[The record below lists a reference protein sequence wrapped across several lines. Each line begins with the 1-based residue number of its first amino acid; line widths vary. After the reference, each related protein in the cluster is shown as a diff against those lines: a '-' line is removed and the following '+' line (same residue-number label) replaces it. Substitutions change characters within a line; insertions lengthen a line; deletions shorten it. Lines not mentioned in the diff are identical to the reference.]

1 MSNVKDNRKWVYDTF
16 TNKGYNLGDYT
27 TFESNIN
34 KPETQ
39 DWLFEKAKEEGINLG
54 SINQFRDAMFQQE
67 PETKERILNNIPDY
81 FQSKGTNLSTLPLPH
96 NTMSAEKPADIPG
109 RIVQDEQQR
118 IQLAERSANDPYM
131 KQQELEHVFKPK
143 NQEQID
149 SVRQLINS
157 ARQQRVK
164 ERQQRVKSAGG
175 GGIFS
180 TMSQAYLSGEQND
193 ADKQLEYASTLI
205 EQAQNI
211 TNEAKKKGNTNFFS
225 GFARGFKD
233 APLDGWSMG
242 LQDLKNYSAAKK
254 VMDKVD
260 RGEELSPS
268 EDALMQA
275 LVTNAA
281 TQMYYSG
288 DLGRGY
294 KAGEVTAESLPFML
308 DMIAGMGTI
317 QSVTKP
323 ASKALVK
330 YATEKAAKMG
340 LGRATTGL
348 AKGAARTAAG
358 LGDVAAHTATFGGA
372 RVAADYQRRGLGD
385 VQVSPEQDGTVSYA
399 GRDNVQT
406 GAEAIGKSVVSTAA
420 ETGSELLGE
429 YFAPMLGWVGKV
441 TGANRLGKII
451 PSSVGKAYSSIINSN
466 GFKQVQEIARRAK
479 IADPIGEYG
488 EEVVNNLV
496 STAIGDMTPEQLV
509 DIDNN
514 IDTFLGV
521 APMSALFG
529 AAGTG
534 GYLREKYRNYRNMRE
549 FENQMRDTMGEDWS
563 GVREALQDADIE
575 TARGMVKEVLSSNM
589 QPDIKKKAINY
600 ISSVLQEQTLQEAD
614 KQIAPEEMIQNK
626 RFIISNLN
634 EARNNIGIGEEE
646 LNSAVSILNQEGESA
661 LSELYD
667 AETVQKIVEYKN
679 AYDDY
684 LNYTYWVQNQAYD
697 ARKEAES
704 QVERMTNATTGTVIR
719 VKSGLSQNPVNILR
733 GNIVFDAEGNVD
745 KDSSDNTIYYLSEDG
760 NVKMAPISMFE
771 SLVDDTPA
779 EELAYQAGED
789 AEQEFIQ
796 NEEAQIMQPEQSVQ
810 PIELGTTFQKDG
822 VTYVVSQKSPDGYV
836 VSALDEEGNPVQ
848 SKLLTEEQIRTA
860 MTPAIQEEQ
869 TSQEQFVQSED
880 VTQPEPQQVQ
890 NEPHTAISRIPVNE
904 NGEHDFESAP
914 YQDTSSALIEIS
926 ENVDDAKD
934 TATQMI
940 NHYQEELKKADK
952 AKTTGNTIQEIVRL
966 KQQKKANI
974 QSINDKIAYW
984 NSVANDIES
993 KRPGGIIE
1001 QAKEESDANQQRLSE
1016 MTAEQQQTAQ
1026 QEVQKKIDS
1035 GAYERKEPRKRAR
1048 YVNEDNEMGTA
1059 NTPMEHVLR
1068 EIATGRVTFNWNDSG
1083 ETQGLGSHL
1092 GLASSPEE
1100 RRRMIWALSSDG
1112 MTPEAAA
1119 EQIHADMPENLQGMV
1134 TDQDVF
1140 NMILDAFHQ
1149 NGTPSKMWEA
1159 AKSMHGTDIEESAPG
1174 YEDYMERQALE
1185 WEASYNNMTVE
1196 EWISYC
1202 DYIEEELDNMYS
1214 SVSDEDLNAIFEKFY
1229 QQIEFENESRRNETE
1244 SAGSTEG
1251 QTDGEQG
1258 DELLPEGRGNNEGAD
1273 TTVNEQPEP
1282 ANQADGESG
1291 GVVPEPGSE
1300 VTREKETYDGALNNG
1315 NDSVSSQ
1322 NNLNGREHEQG
1333 EVAGV
1338 SGESGSLDGKNEAE
1352 AYLRRAGDRTTAED
1366 GQSRWTRNTLLR
1378 DVVQRNKGHQT
1389 WIDDI
1394 QSIINGERI
1403 GLGGE
1408 NDVYLSRDGKSV
1420 VKINDFS
1427 YLPENS
1433 TNFDSFMNR
1442 VDAHNELFPHDAI
1455 TILGFTLNSDGKV
1468 SVVLSQPYISNAR
1481 EATQEEIDNFL
1492 EEMGF
1497 YTDMSGNWTDGTY
1510 EIADT
1515 KPNNVLVDED
1525 GNLHFIDVIPYDSR
1539 KPGKMLEIPA
1549 KRNAF
1554 VAPDIKKGEDV
1565 LDYIH
1570 RVAKAKEIHDAERE
1584 TDTNPTEAQKEAGNY
1599 KKGHVKVDGF
1609 DITIENPKGS
1619 VRSGK
1624 DADGKEWSVTM
1635 KNDYGYIRGTE
1646 GVDGDHIDVFL
1657 SDNPESGDVFVIDQV
1672 NPDGTFDEHKVMY
1685 GFKSALSAK
1694 RAYMANYS
1702 KDWTGLGSI
1711 TRVSK
1716 EEFKKWVNS
1725 SRRKTKPFA
1734 EYKDVKGETQ
1744 KEEDGIRPDE
1754 GVLDYA
1760 KRVAEREQKKEYG
1773 SQNKVVSTERYEEL
1787 RKRLRSKLNNLN
1799 AGYDPELLQIGAEMA
1814 AYHVEAGARK
1824 FVDFAKRMIS
1834 DMGDNV
1840 RPYLKLFYNAVR
1852 DFPGME
1858 SYEIE
1863 MTPYEEVRSTDINN
1877 IKLEEDEQTE
1887 TDKETVTG
1895 ETETFASQAESR
1907 IEEAGTEEEVDEVVE
1922 QIEDKIDEVNSQLS
1936 ELDYLDSLNSGM
1948 RVVLKDGRN
1957 VLLSVVMHSGEQ
1969 VSATQFSKPHVSS
1982 MYASYKGELI
1992 NIMPEDVDLDAT
2004 IRYNT
2009 PKSSEELAGD
2019 SSEYQDRSSQEIEAV
2034 KQIGTIIRERA
2045 LSSVEGNE
2053 VTPLSM
2059 KDVKKILEGYST
2071 LSDMSSTDM
2080 QELVEL
2086 AMTNETRNV
2095 ALKYINSG
2103 KQKFGYDLI
2112 ISMYNVQP
2120 LLNARDST
2128 RFERQQYSTPT
2139 PFGYVMGQ
2147 FVQSGKTIES
2157 VLEPSAGNG
2166 ALTITFPSAIVHVN
2180 DIDERRLE
2188 NLRTL
2193 GYGKVTNQDALV
2205 PFSGEVDAVLTNPP
2219 FGSTTARE
2227 FDEGQIKIS
2236 SLEGLMAINALESM
2250 KDNGRAAIVIG
2261 GNTSYR
2267 DNGAMQSKDMR
2278 LFAYLYSHYNVVDVI
2293 NLNGDMYKRN
2303 GTKYDV
2309 RIILI
2314 NGRKKGPFKLIAPP
2328 VKSKS
2333 RAEQVNSFEEL
2344 YNRIQNDIRS
2354 LQQMGNLFDGT
2365 EGETRTTDKKGSG
2378 TDNNVSDRTKSG
2390 GRRESVQ
2397 ADKGVR
2403 ADNDMGSTENAS
2415 VSKQRK
2421 PEGRKA
2427 ENTSGILDN
2436 GNRSDAGSINTVQ
2449 EQGRTDNGTDSG
2461 RISTNESVRTDSGDN
2476 TGRTRLS
2483 VNLTDEKVPYPNRSQ
2498 SGTLMSVVP
2507 ANQAQVLADSLA
2519 NIGDVDQFLVDQLGY
2534 SSKDELFSYLAAEQ
2548 IDSVSLAIN
2557 QMNKGN
2563 GFIIGDMTGVGKGR
2577 QGAALIRYAV
2587 RKGYNPIYFT
2597 QKPALFS
2604 DNYRDLADIGS
2615 GDLRPFIIASD
2626 PKNAAITDA
2635 SGNVVHKLPTDK
2647 EKKRVFDYIMK
2658 NGKLP
2663 EEYDYVITTY
2673 SQINNGTKE
2682 YEPKEDGIAEKDKS
2696 YKKKSPSAADKSGQ
2710 ERRDVIQALSKGNI
2724 MILDESHTAGGSGGG
2739 SMYMQYIMPEV
2750 KGVTFLSATFAKR
2763 ADNMPIYAMKT
2774 DLSKSGISPQ
2784 DMIEAISQGGV
2795 TLQEIMS
2802 KQLVQSGQM
2811 IRRERSFQ
2819 GVTIDWMQVSEEEDA
2834 VQRKQ
2839 FDEVS
2844 SIFSDIRAFQK
2855 DYITPIV
2862 QGISEELSEEGGYSN
2877 LQQGTSELG
2886 VTNTPFASKM
2896 YNLVNQLLFSLKAD
2910 AVANRVIEN
2919 LKNGFKPVISF
2930 TNTMEGFLDEAP
2942 KDTPM
2947 DNVPNF
2953 SATLMRALDGVMRY
2967 TETNLKGEKVNKFFT
2982 VNDISEAG
2990 QNRYY
2995 EIKSKIEH
3003 LSADLP
3009 ISPMD
3014 AIKIKIQNAGYKVGE
3029 ITGRTLEMVQDENGK
3044 YIIQNRKDRDKK
3056 SAARDFNNGQLDVLM
3071 VNKSGST
3078 GISLHASPKFEDQ
3091 RQRVM
3096 VFAQFQ
3102 SDINDEVQMRGRI
3115 DRTGQKFRGKY
3126 EYIMSSIPAEQRL
3139 QMMFKAKLKSL
3150 DANTTSSQKSKFNEM
3165 EVVDYLNK
3173 YGDEVTWQYMIEHP
3187 ELSEKL
3193 GDPLNMLSESGEESN
3208 TDDASGAKKEG
3219 CAAKIARYLPFLPVK
3234 EQEEVFK
3241 EITDSYSVK
3250 IQLLNDAG
3258 ENDLEITTM
3267 PLKAKTISKKIWKP
3281 GTEPNSGNAFADN
3294 TYLEEVEVDVLKKP
3308 MKAEEIR
3315 STVKRMTSGENF
3327 DDWKEKKIKE
3337 MNSLYDEKIESLKKR
3352 LSQSAEE
3359 RAEKAK
3365 KNYIAKSKEA
3375 RENGKN
3381 EFTDEEIEKM
3391 SDVVVEDIMKKANE
3405 SFIKQRNVIQE
3416 RRDNIL
3422 KQVNSFTPM
3431 KPLVIPFNLDEAMAT
3446 IAPSRGMFLGFK
3458 FSKDYS
3464 PSSSTAVFATLD
3476 GRRKVEIPLNQGKAF
3491 DSIRMN
3497 TMMQP
3502 TFLKDL
3508 NVDSWDSHVPTQ
3520 TRKKSYV
3527 VTGNLLQA
3535 LVDTK
3540 KSVNVK
3546 GYLVSYSTIEGD
3558 TKQGI
3563 LLSDSFKP
3571 ENLTT
3576 SAPISSRLIQIQ
3588 QGETV
3593 VSEDKRVVVERNT
3606 GWRTGYA
3613 LKVPRSKKQG
3623 GEFFEDNKLRSLAD
3637 NKEFTTRGNYM
3648 VADISSDNLPEALD
3662 RLSKMGV
3669 TVSKKAKLE
3678 NASDVR
3684 FREEDAPRSIVDP
3697 FIQELMM
3704 RFQGEDISRYPYVD
3718 VRKDQNADY
3727 EVYWGYSEP
3736 LYKGKNVENS
3746 EEVPELIKDIIRDND
3761 SEIDKRD
3768 IIDNLNSYIEFN
3780 EGFEEAEEGQKVLDW
3795 FKENMNDFKMSDKVN
3810 VITERGELPDN
3821 LYREVSSVKSD
3832 IDYNENEAYSSAE
3845 KLNVPLQVVTS
3856 TEQISDPSVKSAIER
3871 GRKIKGWF
3879 SVSEGKVYV
3888 YLPNASGIED
3898 VKQTIL
3904 HEGVA
3909 HYGLRKLVGDERMD
3923 DFLDE
3928 VFRNVSKETRNKI
3941 VGTLP
3946 KYGYDSRVATEEYLA
3961 RMAESGVDVSTWER
3975 IKQAFKNLLRRIGI
3989 NIQINDN
3996 ELKYILWRSRQ
4007 NLDKNRPI
4015 DLAIDVAMQY
4025 NMGVGNYFREGESDG
4040 SREEY
4045 ENSLQGWK
4053 YKAREAYQDSMLALK
4068 NLQEVIANVSGKP
4081 IKSFE
4086 DAYKAENQLS
4096 SKNTAEA
4103 EEYYEK
4109 FFKPMLEA
4117 EGKMMKNYG
4126 LSHKEIERYMML
4138 AHGIERNVEMTFREM
4153 LNEIINTNPNDAQ
4166 QFADDFIMERDRLR
4180 NMYSGYEYLKALSD
4194 YIGEVGDFSATEAIL
4209 TSIDNEEHTD
4219 FQNDALEYVKDFE
4232 SKYDTSVLWDK
4243 TNRATKE
4250 TLKKTYESGMMDKDH
4265 FANVSKMFMYY
4276 VPLRGW
4282 NEKTAEDVYE
4292 YINSERSPLNSV
4304 LKSMKGRKSV
4314 PDEVMA
4320 TIGNMAESAI
4330 LQGNKNL
4337 MKQSFMNMVMNHPTD
4352 VATMRKAWYVYDQ
4365 AKDEWTISMPE
4376 IQDNDTPE
4384 VISQKISDHE
4394 EKMKNLKEKGL
4405 ATQKSS
4411 GLNID
4416 YRILKNNISQHAVV
4430 VKNGGKDYI
4439 IYVNGNPRAAQ
4450 AVNGLTN
4457 PDVEKNPIFNSISR
4471 ANRWLAANFTTRN
4484 PAFVMSN
4491 LARDMIFSMSAIGV
4505 KEDAK
4510 YSAKFRKNLFVA
4522 IPTVFDCIRGKCKNS
4537 QSDMYFKEF
4546 VKNGGETGYMHLNDV
4561 DKYKKK
4567 VKKELSKITGERGS
4581 AKAALDY
4588 TLERL
4593 EDFNRWAEDV
4603 SRFAVYMTSRQMGR
4617 SIVDSVND
4625 AKEVTVNFNKKG
4637 AGYKTGGFFGI
4648 TAGIM
4653 RNLYLFFNASAQSL
4667 SNFNRLRVKN
4677 PVRFY
4682 STLGGFIA
4690 AGVIMPVINDFLY
4703 NVLGGGDDNPYNDLP
4718 EWVRRNNLCIY
4729 AGNGQFVTI
4738 PLPIELRAF
4747 YGLGD
4752 YAYQLSTGRE
4762 KPTPTGIAKGTVS
4775 QLADLLPL
4783 NPTGNEGLKTFM
4795 PDALSPIF
4803 ETYVW
4808 NEDFT
4813 GKPIAKLTPFNE
4825 RDPEWKRVYKGTSG
4839 WLVDA
4844 SKFFN
4849 DLTNGGGPG
4858 SDFRKGF
4865 IDFNP
4870 AKVENLLESYFGGM
4884 AKFLNQSGKTIY
4896 YGAKSMAEGEM
4907 DENLVARNVP
4917 IVNRFYNKVDD
4928 RNAFSGINTEY
4939 FNLRDEM
4946 EQFKYELNGVK
4957 KNYRNNPEEYRQIV
4971 NSDMFRKYMRYKP
4984 YQDRLDRLYKMA
4996 KELEGQDRKQV
5007 EDMIV
5012 EIRREL
5018 VNSLK

>member
-1 MSNVKDNRKWVYDTF
+1 MSADTRKKIYDILKNKTGFMDSYEDFDNDITTSEDARKKVYEVLRDKTGFNDTYENF
-16 TNKGYNLGDYT
+16 VSGISGEVQR
-27 TFESNIN
+27 ESAI
-34 KPETQ
+34 PP
-39 DWLFEKAKEEGINLG
+39 AKEESGNVVTTVQ
-54 SINQFRDAMFQQE
+54 SPSYPQRA
-67 PETKERILNNIPDY
+67 ETKERILNNIPDY
-81 FQSKGTNLSTLPLPH
+81 FRSRGNDLSTLPLPQ
-96 NTMSAEKPADIPG
+96 NTMSEEKPADIPG

-118 IQLAERSANDPYM
+118 IQLAERAANDPYM

-157 ARQQRVK
+157 ARQQRVE

-180 TMSQAYLSGEQND
+180 TMSQAYLAGEQND

-233 APLDGWSMG
+233 APLDGWAMG

-294 KAGEVTAESLPFML
+294 KAGGAIAESLPFML

-317 QSVTKP
+317 QAVTKP

-372 RVAADYQRRGLGD
+372 RVAADYQKRGLGD

-399 GRDNVQT
+399 GRENVQT

-429 YFAPMLGWVGKV
+429 YFAPMLGWVGNV

-451 PSSVGKAYSSIINSN
+451 PASVGKAYSSIINSN

-488 EEVVNNLV
+488 EEVVNDLV

-509 DIDNN
+509 DLDNN

-589 QPDIKKKAINY
+589 KPDIKKKAINY

-667 AETVQKIVEYKN
+667 AETVQNIVEYKN

-704 QVERMTNATTGTVIR
+704 QVERMTNATTGTVMR

-760 NVKMAPISMFE
+760 KVKMAPISMFE

-869 TSQEQFVQSED
+869 TSQEQVVQNED
-880 VTQPEPQQVQ
+880 VTQPEQQQAQTEPQ
-890 NEPHTAISRIPVNE
+890 TAISRIPVNE

-1016 MTAEQQQTAQ
+1016 MTAEQQKAAQ

-1035 GAYERKEPRKRAR
+1035 GAYERKEPRKRVR
-1048 YVNEDNEMGTA
+1048 YVNEDNDMGTA

-1068 EIATGRVTFNWNDSG
+1068 EIATGRVTFKWNDSG

-1119 EQIHADMPENLQGMV
+1119 EQIHADMPETLQGMV

-1140 NMILDAFHQ
+1140 NMILESFQ
-1149 NGTPSKMWEA
+1149 QYGTPSKMWEA

-1174 YEDYMERQALE
+1174 YEDYMEQQALE
-1185 WEASYNNMTVE
+1185 WEASQNNMTVE
-1196 EWISYC
+1196 EWISYV
-1202 DYIEEELDNMYS
+1202 DYVEEELDNMYS
-1214 SVSDEDLNAIFEKFY
+1214 SVSDEDLNAIFEKFNE
-1229 QQIEFENESRRNETE
+1229 QIISENESRGNETE
-1244 SAGSTEG
+1244 GAGSTEG

-1273 TTVNEQPEP
+1273 TTVNEQQEQ
-1282 ANQADGESG
+1282 ANQTDGESS
-1291 GVVPEPGSE
+1291 GVVPESE
-1300 VTREKETYDGALNNG
+1300 VGNGSTSDVERKETEQKQEGYNVEKRYHKKEGKEIYAVNFTKRME
-1315 NDSVSSQ
+1315 
-1322 NNLNGREHEQG
+1322 RE
-1333 EVAGV
+1333 
-1338 SGESGSLDGKNEAE
+1338 DF
-1352 AYLRRAGDRTTAED
+1352 
-1366 GQSRWTRNTLLR
+1366 
-1378 DVVQRNKGHQT
+1378 
-1389 WIDDI
+1389 
-1394 QSIINGERI
+1394 
-1403 GLGGE
+1403 
-1408 NDVYLSRDGKSV
+1408 LS
-1420 VKINDFS
+1420 
-1427 YLPENS
+1427 
-1433 TNFDSFMNR
+1433 
-1442 VDAHNELFPHDAI
+1442 
-1455 TILGFTLNSDGKV
+1455 
-1468 SVVLSQPYISNAR
+1468 
-1481 EATQEEIDNFL
+1481 
-1492 EEMGF
+1492 
-1497 YTDMSGNWTDGTY
+1497 
-1510 EIADT
+1510 
-1515 KPNNVLVDED
+1515 
-1525 GNLHFIDVIPYDSR
+1525 
-1539 KPGKMLEIPA
+1539 A
-1549 KRNAF
+1549 K
-1554 VAPDIKKGEDV
+1554 K
-1565 LDYIH
+1565 
-1570 RVAKAKEIHDAERE
+1570 KAKEAGGYYSSFGKGGFIFNTEDEAVNFANSIVSENKTDFQSSIE
-1584 TDTNPTEAQKEAGNY
+1584 TARQEVEQNPTEAQKEAGNY
-1599 KKGHVKVDGF
+1599 RKGHITIDGYN
-1609 DITIENPKGS
+1609 ITIENPKGS
-1619 VRSGK
+1619 ERSGTDK
-1624 DADGKEWSVTM
+1624 DGNKWSVTM
-1635 KNDYGYIRGTE
+1635 NNDYGYIRGTE

-1685 GFKSALSAK
+1685 GFKSALAAK

-1702 KDWTGLGSI
+1702 KDWTGLGNI

-1734 EYKDVKGETQ
+1734 EYKDVKGEAQ

-1858 SYEIE
+1858 SYESE

-1895 ETETFASQAESR
+1895 EAETFASQAESR

-1922 QIEDKIDEVNSQLS
+1922 QIEDKIDEVNNQLS

-1992 NIMPEDVDLDAT
+1992 NIIPEDVDLDAT

-2019 SSEYQDRSSQEIEAV
+2019 SSEYQDRASQEIEAV

-2071 LSDMSSTDM
+2071 LSDMSATDM

-2112 ISMYNVQP
+2112 LAMYNVQP

-2139 PFGYVMGQ
+2139 PFGYIMGQ

-2328 VKSKS
+2328 VKSKA

-2421 PEGRKA
+2421 PEGRKTEDA
-2427 ENTSGILDN
+2427 SGIMDN
-2436 GNRSDAGSINTVQ
+2436 GNRSDAGSVEPVQ
-2449 EQGRTDNGTDSG
+2449 EQRGTDGGTDTG
-2461 RISTNESVRTDSGDN
+2461 RIGANESVRTDSGDN

-2519 NIGDVDQFLVDQLGY
+2519 SIGDVDQFLVEQLGY
-2534 SSKDELFSYLAAEQ
+2534 SSKEELFGYLAAEQ
-2548 IDSVSLAIN
+2548 IDSVALAIN

-2587 RKGYNPIYFT
+2587 KKGYTPIYFT

-2604 DNYRDLADIGS
+2604 DNYRDLSDIGS
-2615 GDLRPFIIASD
+2615 GELRPFIIASD

-2635 SGNVVHKLPTDK
+2635 AGNVVHKLPSEK
-2647 EKKRVFDYIMK
+2647 ERRRVFDYILK

-2682 YEPKEDGIAEKDKS
+2682 YEAKEDGIQQKDKS

-2947 DNVPNF
+2947 DKVPNF

-2982 VNDISEAG
+2982 VNDLSEAG

-3241 EITDSYSVK
+3241 EITDAYSVK

-3381 EFTDEEIEKM
+3381 EFTDDEIEKM

-3422 KQVNSFTPM
+3422 KQINSFTPM

-3476 GRRKVEIPLNQGKAF
+3476 GRRKVEIPLNQEKAF

-3718 VRKDQNADY
+3718 VRKDPNADY

-3845 KLNVPLQVVTS
+3845 KLNVPLQIVTS

-3928 VFRNVSKETRNKI
+3928 VFRNVSKEIRNKI

-3996 ELKYILWRSRQ
+3996 ELKYILWRSAQ

-4045 ENSLQGWK
+4045 ENSLKGWK

-4138 AHGIERNVEMTFREM
+4138 AHGIERNVEMTFREK

-4194 YIGEVGDFSATEAIL
+4194 YIGDVGDFSATEAIL
-4209 TSIDNEEHTD
+4209 TSIDNEGHTD

-4384 VISQKISDHE
+4384 IISQKISDHE

-4457 PDVEKNPIFNSISR
+4457 PDAEKNPIFNSISR

-4491 LARDMIFSMSAIGV
+4491 LARDMIFSMSAIGI

-4783 NPTGNEGLKTFM
+4783 NPTGNEGFKTFM

-4957 KNYRNNPEEYRQIV
+4957 KNYRNNPGEYRQIV
-4971 NSDMFRKYMRYKP
+4971 NSEMFRKYMRYKP

-4996 KELEGQDRKQV
+4996 KELEGKDRKQV

>member
-1 MSNVKDNRKWVYDTF
+1 MSADTRKKIYDILKNKTGFMDSYEDFDNDITTSEDARKKVYEVLRDKTGFNDTYENF
-16 TNKGYNLGDYT
+16 VSGISGEVQR
-27 TFESNIN
+27 ESAI
-34 KPETQ
+34 PP
-39 DWLFEKAKEEGINLG
+39 AKEESGNVVTTVQ
-54 SINQFRDAMFQQE
+54 SPSYPQRA
-67 PETKERILNNIPDY
+67 ETKERILNNIPDY
-81 FQSKGTNLSTLPLPH
+81 FRSRGNDLSTLPLPQ
-96 NTMSAEKPADIPG
+96 NTMSEEKPADIPG

-118 IQLAERSANDPYM
+118 IQLAERAANDPYM

-157 ARQQRVK
+157 ARQQRVE
-164 ERQQRVKSAGG
+164 ERQQMVKSAGG

-180 TMSQAYLSGEQND
+180 TMSQAYLAGEQND

-233 APLDGWSMG
+233 APLDGWAMG

-294 KAGEVTAESLPFML
+294 KAGGVTAESLPFML

-317 QSVTKP
+317 QAVTKP

-372 RVAADYQRRGLGD
+372 RVASDYQRRGLGD
-385 VQVSPEQDGTVSYA
+385 VQVSPEQDGAVSYA

-451 PSSVGKAYSSIINSN
+451 PASVGKAYSSIINSN

-509 DIDNN
+509 DLDNN

-529 AAGTG
+529 VAGTG
-534 GYLREKYRNYRNMRE
+534 KYVVNKFSNYRNMKRFEEEMRE
-549 FENQMRDTMGEDWS
+549 TMGEDWS

-575 TARGMVKEVLSSNM
+575 TAREMVKDVLRSGM
-589 QPDIKKKAINY
+589 QSDMKQKAIKY
-600 ISSVLQEQTLQEAD
+600 IATVLQEQTLQQVD
-614 KQIAPEEMIQNK
+614 MQMAPEQIVNEKKSIFK
-626 RFIISNLN
+626 NLSDARKKIN
-634 EARNNIGIGEEE
+634 LTDEQLEEALDSSDLSMYDEQTERSIEEYR
-646 LNSAVSILNQEGESA
+646 Q
-661 LSELYD
+661 
-667 AETVQKIVEYKN
+667 
-679 AYDDY
+679 AYNDY
-684 LNYTYWVQNQAYD
+684 LNYTYWVQDQAYV
-697 ARKEAES
+697 ARREAES
-704 QVERMTNATTGTVIR
+704 QVERMTNATTGTVMR

-779 EELAYQAGED
+779 DELAYQAGED

-796 NEEAQIMQPEQSVQ
+796 AEEAQLMQPEQSVQ
-810 PIELGTTFQKDG
+810 PIELGTTFQSDG
-822 VTYVVSQKSPDGYV
+822 VTYSVTQKSPDGYV

-848 SKLLTEEQIRTA
+848 SNLLTEEQIRTA

-880 VTQPEPQQVQ
+880 VTHPEPQQVQ
-890 NEPHTAISRIPVNE
+890 NEPQTAISRIPVNE

-984 NSVANDIES
+984 NSVVNDIES

-1001 QAKEESDANQQRLSE
+1001 QAKEESDANQQRLSG
-1016 MTAEQQQTAQ
+1016 MTAEQQQAAQ

-1035 GAYERKEPRKRAR
+1035 GAYERKEPRKRVR
-1048 YVNEDNEMGTA
+1048 YVNEDNDMGTA

-1068 EIATGRVTFNWNDSG
+1068 EIATGRVTFKWNDSG

-1119 EQIHADMPENLQGMV
+1119 EQIHADMPETLQGMV

-1140 NMILDAFHQ
+1140 NMILESFQ
-1149 NGTPSKMWEA
+1149 QYGTPSKMWEA
-1159 AKSMHGTDIEESAPG
+1159 AKSMHGIDIEESAPG
-1174 YEDYMERQALE
+1174 YEYYMEQQALE
-1185 WEASYNNMTVE
+1185 WEASQNNMTVE

-1214 SVSDEDLNAIFEKFY
+1214 YVSDEDLNAIFEKFNE
-1229 QQIEFENESRRNETE
+1229 QIISENESRGNETE

-1273 TTVNEQPEP
+1273 TTVNEQPEQS
-1282 ANQADGESG
+1282 NQTDGESG
-1291 GVVPEPGSE
+1291 GVVPESE
-1300 VTREKETYDGALNNG
+1300 VGNGSTSDVERKETEQKQEGYNVEKRYHKKEGKEIYAVNFTKRME
-1315 NDSVSSQ
+1315 
-1322 NNLNGREHEQG
+1322 RE
-1333 EVAGV
+1333 
-1338 SGESGSLDGKNEAE
+1338 DF
-1352 AYLRRAGDRTTAED
+1352 
-1366 GQSRWTRNTLLR
+1366 
-1378 DVVQRNKGHQT
+1378 
-1389 WIDDI
+1389 
-1394 QSIINGERI
+1394 
-1403 GLGGE
+1403 
-1408 NDVYLSRDGKSV
+1408 LS
-1420 VKINDFS
+1420 
-1427 YLPENS
+1427 
-1433 TNFDSFMNR
+1433 
-1442 VDAHNELFPHDAI
+1442 
-1455 TILGFTLNSDGKV
+1455 
-1468 SVVLSQPYISNAR
+1468 
-1481 EATQEEIDNFL
+1481 
-1492 EEMGF
+1492 
-1497 YTDMSGNWTDGTY
+1497 
-1510 EIADT
+1510 
-1515 KPNNVLVDED
+1515 
-1525 GNLHFIDVIPYDSR
+1525 
-1539 KPGKMLEIPA
+1539 A
-1549 KRNAF
+1549 K
-1554 VAPDIKKGEDV
+1554 K
-1565 LDYIH
+1565 
-1570 RVAKAKEIHDAERE
+1570 KAKEAGGYYSSFGKGGFIFNTEDEAVNFANSIVSENKTDFQSSIE
-1584 TDTNPTEAQKEAGNY
+1584 TARQEVEQNPTEAQKEAGNY
-1599 KKGHVKVDGF
+1599 RKGHITIDGYN
-1609 DITIENPKGS
+1609 ITIENPKGS
-1619 VRSGK
+1619 ERSGTDK
-1624 DADGKEWSVTM
+1624 DGNKWSVTM
-1635 KNDYGYIRGTE
+1635 NNDYGYIRGTE

-1685 GFKSALSAK
+1685 GFKSALAAK

-1702 KDWTGLGSI
+1702 KDWTGLGNI

-1895 ETETFASQAESR
+1895 EAETFASQAESR
-1907 IEEAGTEEEVDEVVE
+1907 IEEAGTEEEIDEVVE

-2112 ISMYNVQP
+2112 LSMYNVQP

-2328 VKSKS
+2328 VKSKA

-2615 GDLRPFIIASD
+2615 GELRPFIIASD

-2635 SGNVVHKLPTDK
+2635 AGNVVHKLPSEK
-2647 EKKRVFDYIMK
+2647 ERRRVFDYILK

-2682 YEPKEDGIAEKDKS
+2682 YEAKEDGIQQKDKS

-2919 LKNGFKPVISF
+2919 LKNGFRPVISF

-2947 DNVPNF
+2947 DKVPNF

-2982 VNDISEAG
+2982 VNDLSEAG

-3056 SAARDFNNGQLDVLM
+3056 SVARDFNNGQLDVLM

-3208 TDDASGAKKEG
+3208 TDDVSGAKKEG

-3241 EITDSYSVK
+3241 EITDAYSVK

-3267 PLKAKTISKKIWKP
+3267 PLKAKTVSKKIWKP

-3476 GRRKVEIPLNQGKAF
+3476 GRRKVEIPLNQGKSF

-3718 VRKDQNADY
+3718 VRKDPNADY

-3768 IIDNLNSYIEFN
+3768 IIENLNSYIEFN
-3780 EGFEEAEEGQKVLDW
+3780 EGFEEAEEGKKVLDW

-3821 LYREVSSVKSD
+3821 LYREISSVKSG
-3832 IDYNENEAYSSAE
+3832 IDYNENEAYSFAE

-3856 TEQISDPSVKSAIER
+3856 TEQISDPSVKSAIES

-3928 VFRNVSKETRNKI
+3928 VFRNVSKEIRNKI

-3961 RMAESGVDVSTWER
+3961 RIAESGVDVSTWER

-3996 ELKYILWRSRQ
+3996 ELIYILWRSAQ

-4045 ENSLQGWK
+4045 ENSLKGWK

-4068 NLQEVIANVSGKP
+4068 NLQEIIAKVSGKP

-4086 DAYKAENQLS
+4086 DAYTFENQLS
-4096 SKNTAEA
+4096 SKNTSES
-4103 EEYYEK
+4103 EKYYDE
-4109 FFKPMLEA
+4109 FFVPLLNA
-4117 EGKMMKNYG
+4117 EGKLIKKYG
-4126 LSHKEIERYMML
+4126 LTHKEIERYMML
-4138 AHGIERNVEMTFREM
+4138 AHGIERNVEMTFREQ
-4153 LNEIINTNPNDAQ
+4153 LNEIIKENPDEAQ
-4166 QFADDFIMERDRLR
+4166 QFIQYFKDEKEKLR
-4180 NMYSGYEYLKALSD
+4180 AKYSGYEYLKALSD
-4194 YIGEVGDFSATEAIL
+4194 YMGEVGDFSATEAIL
-4209 TSIDNEEHTD
+4209 KSMDNEEHAD
-4219 FQNDALEYVKDFE
+4219 FQNDALDYVKDFE
-4232 SKYDTSVLWDK
+4232 GMYDVKELWGK
-4243 TNRATKE
+4243 TNNATKE
-4250 TLKKTYESGMMDKDH
+4250 TLKKSYESGMMDKDH

-4282 NEKTAEDVYE
+4282 TEETAEDAYE
-4292 YINSERSPLNSV
+4292 YINSERSPVNSV

-4314 PDEVMA
+4314 PDEVIA
-4320 TIGNMAESAI
+4320 TIGNMAESSI
-4330 LQGNKNL
+4330 LQGNRNL
-4337 MKQSFMNMVMNHPTD
+4337 MKQAFMNMVVNHPTD
-4352 VATMRKAWYVYDQ
+4352 VATLRKAWYVYNPVE
-4365 AKDEWTISMPE
+4365 DEWSISMPE
-4376 IQDNDTPE
+4376 IEENDTPE
-4384 VISQKISDHE
+4384 KIAEKIKNHD
-4394 EKMKNLKEKGL
+4394 EKMKQLKEQGL
-4405 ATQKSS
+4405 ATQKSK

-4416 YRILKNNISQHAVV
+4416 YRIMKNNISQHAVI
-4430 VKNGGKDYI
+4430 VKNGGKDFV

-4457 PDVEKNPIFNSISR
+4457 PDAEKNPIFNAISR

-4491 LARDMIFSMSAIGV
+4491 LSRDLIFSTTAVWI

-4510 YSAKFRKNLFVA
+4510 YSSRFRKNILTA
-4522 IPTVFDCIRGKCKNS
+4522 LPTVVKGVMGKGKDS
-4537 QSDMYFKEF
+4537 EADKYFREF
-4546 VKNGGETGYMHLNDV
+4546 VENGGETGYMYLNDV
-4561 DKYKKK
+4561 DAYKKK
-4567 VKKELSKITGERGS
+4567 VRKELARITGERGS
-4581 AKAALDY
+4581 AKRAMDY

-4593 EDFNRWAEDV
+4593 EDFNRMAEDI

-4617 SIVDSVND
+4617 SIVESVRD
-4625 AKEVTVNFNKKG
+4625 AKEITVNFNKKG
-4637 AGYKTGGFFGI
+4637 AGYNTGGFFGL
-4648 TAGIM
+4648 TAGAM
-4653 RNLYLFFNASAQSL
+4653 RNLYLFFNASVQSL
-4667 SNFNRLRVKN
+4667 TNFNRLRVKN
-4677 PVRFY
+4677 PVKFY
-4682 STLGGFIA
+4682 SVLGGFMT
-4690 AGVIMPVINDFLY
+4690 AGMIIPVVNNLLY
-4703 NVLGGGDDNPYNDLP
+4703 SMIGGGDDNPYNDLP

-4729 AGNGQFVTI
+4729 AGNGQFVMI

-4752 YAYQLSTGRE
+4752 YAYQLTSGRE
-4762 KPTPTGIAKGTVS
+4762 KLTPSGLSKGTVS

-4783 NPTGNEGLKTFM
+4783 NPTGNEGFKTFV
-4795 PDALSPIF
+4795 PDALAPVF

-4808 NEDFT
+4808 NKDFT

-4858 SDFRKGF
+4858 SDFRKGV

-4884 AKFLNQSGKTIY
+4884 AKFLNQSGKTLY
-4896 YGAKSMAEGEM
+4896 YGAKSIAEGEM
-4907 DENLVARNVP
+4907 DDNLTARNVP
-4917 IVNRFYNKVDD
+4917 VLNRFYNKIDD
-4928 RNAFSGINTEY
+4928 RNAFAGINTDY
-4939 FNLRDEM
+4939 FKLRDEM

-4957 KNYRNNPEEYRQIV
+4957 KNYRNNPGEYRQIV
-4971 NSDMFRKYMRYKP
+4971 NSEMFRKYMKYKP

>member
-1 MSNVKDNRKWVYDTF
+1 MSADTRKKIYDILKNKTGFMDSYEDFDNDMTTSEDARKKVYEVLRDKTGF
-16 TNKGYNLGDYT
+16 NYT
-27 TFESNIN
+27 YENFVSGISGEVQKESNI
-34 KPETQ
+34 PTV
-39 DWLFEKAKEEGINLG
+39 KEESGNVVTTVQ
-54 SINQFRDAMFQQE
+54 SPSYPQRA
-67 PETKERILNNIPDY
+67 ETKERILNNIPDY
-81 FQSKGTNLSTLPLPH
+81 FRSRGNDLSTLPLPQ

-233 APLDGWSMG
+233 APLDGWAMG

-294 KAGEVTAESLPFML
+294 KAGGVTAESLPFML

-451 PSSVGKAYSSIINSN
+451 PASVGKAYSSIINSN
-466 GFKQVQEIARRAK
+466 GFKQVQGIARRAK

-509 DIDNN
+509 DLDNN

-534 GYLREKYRNYRNMRE
+534 GYLREKHRNYRNMRE

-575 TARGMVKEVLSSNM
+575 TAREMVKEVLSSNM

-646 LNSAVSILNQEGESA
+646 LNSAVSILNQEGESD

-704 QVERMTNATTGTVIR
+704 QVERMTNATTGTVMR
-719 VKSGLSQNPVNILR
+719 VKSGLSKNPVNILR

-760 NVKMAPISMFE
+760 KVKMAPISIFE

-789 AEQEFIQ
+789 AEQEFIH

-869 TSQEQFVQSED
+869 TSQEQFVQNED
-880 VTQPEPQQVQ
+880 VTQPEQQQVQ
-890 NEPHTAISRIPVNE
+890 TEPQTAISRIPVNE

-926 ENVDDAKD
+926 ESVDDAKD
-934 TATQMI
+934 TAVQMI

-1016 MTAEQQQTAQ
+1016 MTAEQQQAAQ

-1035 GAYERKEPRKRAR
+1035 GAYERKEPRKRIR
-1048 YVNEDNEMGTA
+1048 YVNEDNDMGTA

-1068 EIATGRVTFNWNDSG
+1068 EIATGRVTFKWNDSG

-1140 NMILDAFHQ
+1140 NMILDAFQ
-1149 NGTPSKMWEA
+1149 QYGTPSKMWES
-1159 AKSMHGTDIEESAPG
+1159 AKSMHGTDIEESALG
-1174 YEDYMERQALE
+1174 YEDYMEQQALE

-1214 SVSDEDLNAIFEKFY
+1214 SVSDEDLNAIFERFNE
-1229 QQIEFENESRRNETE
+1229 QIISENESRGNETE

-1291 GVVPEPGSE
+1291 SVVPESE
-1300 VTREKETYDGALNNG
+1300 GAVKTEIESARKE
-1315 NDSVSSQ
+1315 
-1322 NNLNGREHEQG
+1322 
-1333 EVAGV
+1333 
-1338 SGESGSLDGKNEAE
+1338 
-1352 AYLRRAGDRTTAED
+1352 
-1366 GQSRWTRNTLLR
+1366 
-1378 DVVQRNKGHQT
+1378 
-1389 WIDDI
+1389 
-1394 QSIINGERI
+1394 
-1403 GLGGE
+1403 
-1408 NDVYLSRDGKSV
+1408 
-1420 VKINDFS
+1420 
-1427 YLPENS
+1427 
-1433 TNFDSFMNR
+1433 
-1442 VDAHNELFPHDAI
+1442 VD
-1455 TILGFTLNSDGKV
+1455 
-1468 SVVLSQPYISNAR
+1468 Q
-1481 EATQEEIDNFL
+1481 
-1492 EEMGF
+1492 
-1497 YTDMSGNWTDGTY
+1497 
-1510 EIADT
+1510 
-1515 KPNNVLVDED
+1515 
-1525 GNLHFIDVIPYDSR
+1525 
-1539 KPGKMLEIPA
+1539 
-1549 KRNAF
+1549 
-1554 VAPDIKKGEDV
+1554 
-1565 LDYIH
+1565 
-1570 RVAKAKEIHDAERE
+1570 
-1584 TDTNPTEAQKEAGNY
+1584 NPTEAQKEAGNY

-1635 KNDYGYIRGTE
+1635 NNDYGYIRGTE

-1657 SDNPESGDVFVIDQV
+1657 SDNPEQGNVYVIDQV
-1672 NPDGTFDEHKVMY
+1672 NQKTGEYDESKVMY
-1685 GFKSALSAK
+1685 GFNSLEEAK
-1694 RAYMANYS
+1694 DAYLANFEEGWKVGVVS
-1702 KDWTGLGSI
+1702 G
-1711 TRVSK
+1711 VSK
-1716 EEFKKWVNS
+1716 EEFRKWIES
-1725 SRRKTKPFA
+1725 SVRKTKPFS
-1734 EYKDVKGETQ
+1734 EYKSVKV
-1744 KEEDGIRPDE
+1744 EEAQNEGIRPDE

-1760 KRVAEREQKKEYG
+1760 KRVAEREQKKAKPEKKIDVFSYTDAKSNIPAYRGAYYSDGTVTATNGFTLIRLQATYPSENEGKVISKKGEDVENVRYPKVELIIPKGEQEEVTVDKESVRAKLNEIETKLKEEWEKSDKKTPYKTLKAITTVKVNIGGVTHNISIERLTALLDGMDAIGTNQVGITKSIAYAKNGKQLIAVAFNAKDIDDIYDSLSISDETYSEDTINQMKRVGVPLTDLEGIPKSEDGMFQIYGIQNVVGETMYFVSSPGKTVKNMDENYVGTGDRMFKSLDEAIKGAEEERASYQRTKADREEREERVRQRIEEERKAQEAKDATPLGKFLKTLNRLQAGKADGILSDNVSFNGETMSKADFIQRVIADGYAAEEYLDG
-1773 SQNKVVSTERYEEL
+1773 TKIKYRLVKDGKGYKINKTEFDFAKFAGAGTIEVENKDDLINLERLSRKYADKGVYTMADIDKRIASTERRLKGTNENGKEGKELKKALEEL
-1787 RKRLRSKLNNLN
+1787 NELKRLKEMQNSTRTKQEENVESQNTSDEQTNESGLTDSNVEQERTSPKERIEDTGEKIGGARKDIIRKYADKINLSAQTFSKMFPKPDIKAL
-1799 AGYDPELLQIGAEMA
+1799 
-1814 AYHVEAGARK
+1814 VEAGVPIKDAAAVKAMYDIAKAEYKRRK
-1824 FVDFAKRMIS
+1824 STANSVFFAMYAKQVLSGDRSKELVYNGVVFTEYGKEIITANEKAYAALYERLGLEYSDIDLYDFRIIPRSGFDTRIINFNELNRQNQELSKRRGKNVKYLDGDKVNFVIGPYHRAENQFETIEDAIDAFVERVKKETKLDAPKYSPSIYWKKKDGYTDYSTTWVGTKIKGFGLVDVKSFKNSSEVRKWLAEHQEDFQQMSAAEESRLNEEKKEGVASYTQIIEKEVNAFVVKIKVRGIGQPIEVKRFPIEGERYSRERSLNYKKMMDESSQWAKSEECKQIS
-1834 DMGDNV
+1834 DEIAQ
-1840 RPYLKLFYNAVR
+1840 NALSAKKGKVK
-1852 DFPGME
+1852 
-1858 SYEIE
+1858 
-1863 MTPYEEVRSTDINN
+1863 
-1877 IKLEEDEQTE
+1877 IKTE
-1887 TDKETVTG
+1887 TDKMRERVGEDYRSGRDITTNELLDTFGFRAIEFGNYVSQKERQSFLNNIYDSLMDMSKILGISPKGLSLGGKLAIAYGARGKSAASGHYEPYKNVINVTKTSGNGVFAHEWMHALDYYFSNFNPENIYSSAPHATSGEYKSDIRDEVKSSFDNLMSVIKASDYYKRSVALNEYYSSDTELAARALQDYIIRKLEERGQVNDFLSNHITPEEWSGSEKTYPFPSGKEVETIG
-1895 ETETFASQAESR
+1895 EAFNNLFDTIDEKVDEEGNTTLFREEGNPDTRFRFIGEQGAANLDAA
-1907 IEEAGTEEEVDEVVE
+1907 EEANTRLDNLAVAREMEKSGKDAKSIKIATGWERGSDGKWRYEEEDFEYIPKGNAREKSLLEREPWHKELMSLSDKVYNGEKLSNEEEVRFDELSKKETELKDSLKKSDIKFLDDYVSDNTLFKEYPELKQVKVE
-1922 QIEDKIDEVNSQLS
+1922 FYDGSFFDGGSYSHHDMTIRINNNSPLDAKSILVHEVQHAIQHIEGFSRGGNSRTYRNYLNSLKEKRDAWSMIDEFEEKSKELGSDASKMDVYKAVRDEYTSLGMSFGDGIMPSRDAFDEGFNLWVRGYDKEGYEDAYKEYQNLIEKFGLGESKDRYHELSGEVEARNVQSRLNMTPEERRNTLASETEDVAREDQIFLYDSMGASSMVIDANQIAESLNVPVQVINSIDEVPEGAAKEAIQ
-1936 ELDYLDSLNSGM
+1936 
-1948 RVVLKDGRN
+1948 KGRK
-1957 VLLSVVMHSGEQ
+1957 V
-1969 VSATQFSKPHVSS
+1969 
-1982 MYASYKGELI
+1982 KGW
-1992 NIMPEDVDLDAT
+1992 
-2004 IRYNT
+2004 Y
-2009 PKSSEELAGD
+2009 
-2019 SSEYQDRSSQEIEAV
+2019 
-2034 KQIGTIIRERA
+2034 
-2045 LSSVEGNE
+2045 
-2053 VTPLSM
+2053 
-2059 KDVKKILEGYST
+2059 DVKT
-2071 LSDMSSTDM
+2071 
-2080 QELVEL
+2080 
-2086 AMTNETRNV
+2086 
-2095 ALKYINSG
+2095 
-2103 KQKFGYDLI
+2103 
-2112 ISMYNVQP
+2112 
-2120 LLNARDST
+2120 
-2128 RFERQQYSTPT
+2128 
-2139 PFGYVMGQ
+2139 
-2147 FVQSGKTIES
+2147 
-2157 VLEPSAGNG
+2157 
-2166 ALTITFPSAIVHVN
+2166 
-2180 DIDERRLE
+2180 
-2188 NLRTL
+2188 
-2193 GYGKVTNQDALV
+2193 
-2205 PFSGEVDAVLTNPP
+2205 
-2219 FGSTTARE
+2219 
-2227 FDEGQIKIS
+2227 
-2236 SLEGLMAINALESM
+2236 
-2250 KDNGRAAIVIG
+2250 
-2261 GNTSYR
+2261 
-2267 DNGAMQSKDMR
+2267 
-2278 LFAYLYSHYNVVDVI
+2278 
-2293 NLNGDMYKRN
+2293 
-2303 GTKYDV
+2303 
-2309 RIILI
+2309 
-2314 NGRKKGPFKLIAPP
+2314 
-2328 VKSKS
+2328 
-2333 RAEQVNSFEEL
+2333 
-2344 YNRIQNDIRS
+2344 
-2354 LQQMGNLFDGT
+2354 
-2365 EGETRTTDKKGSG
+2365 
-2378 TDNNVSDRTKSG
+2378 
-2390 GRRESVQ
+2390 
-2397 ADKGVR
+2397 
-2403 ADNDMGSTENAS
+2403 
-2415 VSKQRK
+2415 
-2421 PEGRKA
+2421 
-2427 ENTSGILDN
+2427 
-2436 GNRSDAGSINTVQ
+2436 
-2449 EQGRTDNGTDSG
+2449 
-2461 RISTNESVRTDSGDN
+2461 
-2476 TGRTRLS
+2476 
-2483 VNLTDEKVPYPNRSQ
+2483 
-2498 SGTLMSVVP
+2498 
-2507 ANQAQVLADSLA
+2507 
-2519 NIGDVDQFLVDQLGY
+2519 
-2534 SSKDELFSYLAAEQ
+2534 
-2548 IDSVSLAIN
+2548 
-2557 QMNKGN
+2557 
-2563 GFIIGDMTGVGKGR
+2563 
-2577 QGAALIRYAV
+2577 
-2587 RKGYNPIYFT
+2587 
-2597 QKPALFS
+2597 
-2604 DNYRDLADIGS
+2604 
-2615 GDLRPFIIASD
+2615 
-2626 PKNAAITDA
+2626 
-2635 SGNVVHKLPTDK
+2635 
-2647 EKKRVFDYIMK
+2647 
-2658 NGKLP
+2658 
-2663 EEYDYVITTY
+2663 
-2673 SQINNGTKE
+2673 
-2682 YEPKEDGIAEKDKS
+2682 
-2696 YKKKSPSAADKSGQ
+2696 
-2710 ERRDVIQALSKGNI
+2710 
-2724 MILDESHTAGGSGGG
+2724 
-2739 SMYMQYIMPEV
+2739 
-2750 KGVTFLSATFAKR
+2750 
-2763 ADNMPIYAMKT
+2763 
-2774 DLSKSGISPQ
+2774 
-2784 DMIEAISQGGV
+2784 
-2795 TLQEIMS
+2795 
-2802 KQLVQSGQM
+2802 
-2811 IRRERSFQ
+2811 
-2819 GVTIDWMQVSEEEDA
+2819 
-2834 VQRKQ
+2834 
-2839 FDEVS
+2839 
-2844 SIFSDIRAFQK
+2844 
-2855 DYITPIV
+2855 
-2862 QGISEELSEEGGYSN
+2862 
-2877 LQQGTSELG
+2877 
-2886 VTNTPFASKM
+2886 
-2896 YNLVNQLLFSLKAD
+2896 
-2910 AVANRVIEN
+2910 
-2919 LKNGFKPVISF
+2919 
-2930 TNTMEGFLDEAP
+2930 
-2942 KDTPM
+2942 
-2947 DNVPNF
+2947 
-2953 SATLMRALDGVMRY
+2953 
-2967 TETNLKGEKVNKFFT
+2967 
-2982 VNDISEAG
+2982 
-2990 QNRYY
+2990 
-2995 EIKSKIEH
+2995 
-3003 LSADLP
+3003 
-3009 ISPMD
+3009 
-3014 AIKIKIQNAGYKVGE
+3014 
-3029 ITGRTLEMVQDENGK
+3029 
-3044 YIIQNRKDRDKK
+3044 
-3056 SAARDFNNGQLDVLM
+3056 
-3071 VNKSGST
+3071 
-3078 GISLHASPKFEDQ
+3078 
-3091 RQRVM
+3091 
-3096 VFAQFQ
+3096 
-3102 SDINDEVQMRGRI
+3102 
-3115 DRTGQKFRGKY
+3115 
-3126 EYIMSSIPAEQRL
+3126 
-3139 QMMFKAKLKSL
+3139 
-3150 DANTTSSQKSKFNEM
+3150 
-3165 EVVDYLNK
+3165 
-3173 YGDEVTWQYMIEHP
+3173 
-3187 ELSEKL
+3187 
-3193 GDPLNMLSESGEESN
+3193 
-3208 TDDASGAKKEG
+3208 
-3219 CAAKIARYLPFLPVK
+3219 
-3234 EQEEVFK
+3234 
-3241 EITDSYSVK
+3241 
-3250 IQLLNDAG
+3250 
-3258 ENDLEITTM
+3258 
-3267 PLKAKTISKKIWKP
+3267 
-3281 GTEPNSGNAFADN
+3281 
-3294 TYLEEVEVDVLKKP
+3294 
-3308 MKAEEIR
+3308 
-3315 STVKRMTSGENF
+3315 
-3327 DDWKEKKIKE
+3327 
-3337 MNSLYDEKIESLKKR
+3337 
-3352 LSQSAEE
+3352 
-3359 RAEKAK
+3359 
-3365 KNYIAKSKEA
+3365 
-3375 RENGKN
+3375 
-3381 EFTDEEIEKM
+3381 
-3391 SDVVVEDIMKKANE
+3391 
-3405 SFIKQRNVIQE
+3405 
-3416 RRDNIL
+3416 
-3422 KQVNSFTPM
+3422 
-3431 KPLVIPFNLDEAMAT
+3431 
-3446 IAPSRGMFLGFK
+3446 
-3458 FSKDYS
+3458 
-3464 PSSSTAVFATLD
+3464 
-3476 GRRKVEIPLNQGKAF
+3476 
-3491 DSIRMN
+3491 
-3497 TMMQP
+3497 
-3502 TFLKDL
+3502 
-3508 NVDSWDSHVPTQ
+3508 
-3520 TRKKSYV
+3520 
-3527 VTGNLLQA
+3527 
-3535 LVDTK
+3535 
-3540 KSVNVK
+3540 
-3546 GYLVSYSTIEGD
+3546 
-3558 TKQGI
+3558 
-3563 LLSDSFKP
+3563 
-3571 ENLTT
+3571 
-3576 SAPISSRLIQIQ
+3576 
-3588 QGETV
+3588 
-3593 VSEDKRVVVERNT
+3593 
-3606 GWRTGYA
+3606 
-3613 LKVPRSKKQG
+3613 
-3623 GEFFEDNKLRSLAD
+3623 
-3637 NKEFTTRGNYM
+3637 
-3648 VADISSDNLPEALD
+3648 
-3662 RLSKMGV
+3662 
-3669 TVSKKAKLE
+3669 
-3678 NASDVR
+3678 
-3684 FREEDAPRSIVDP
+3684 
-3697 FIQELMM
+3697 
-3704 RFQGEDISRYPYVD
+3704 
-3718 VRKDQNADY
+3718 
-3727 EVYWGYSEP
+3727 
-3736 LYKGKNVENS
+3736 
-3746 EEVPELIKDIIRDND
+3746 
-3761 SEIDKRD
+3761 
-3768 IIDNLNSYIEFN
+3768 
-3780 EGFEEAEEGQKVLDW
+3780 
-3795 FKENMNDFKMSDKVN
+3795 
-3810 VITERGELPDN
+3810 
-3821 LYREVSSVKSD
+3821 
-3832 IDYNENEAYSSAE
+3832 
-3845 KLNVPLQVVTS
+3845 
-3856 TEQISDPSVKSAIER
+3856 
-3871 GRKIKGWF
+3871 
-3879 SVSEGKVYV
+3879 GKVYV
-3888 YLPNASGIED
+3888 YLPNATSAED

-3904 HEGVA
+3904 HEGIA
-3909 HYGLRKLVGDERMD
+3909 HFGLRQLVGEERMD

-3928 VFRNVSKETRNKI
+3928 VFSNVSGEVRRKI
-3941 VGTLP
+3941 TDSLP
-3946 KYGYDSRVATEEYLA
+3946 KYGYNSRVATEEY
-3961 RMAESGVDVSTWER
+3961 MASIAENGVDVSTWER

-3996 ELKYILWRSRQ
+3996 ELKYILWRSAQ

-4138 AHGIERNVEMTFREM
+4138 AHGIERNVEMTFRER

-4232 SKYDTSVLWDK
+4232 SKYDTSALWDK

-4265 FANVSKMFMYY
+4265 FAKVSKMFMYY

-4457 PDVEKNPIFNSISR
+4457 PDAEKNPIFNSISR

-4491 LARDMIFSMSAIGV
+4491 LARDMIFSMSAIGI

-4957 KNYRNNPEEYRQIV
+4957 KNYRNNPGEYRQIV
-4971 NSDMFRKYMRYKP
+4971 NSEMFRKYMRYKP

-4996 KELEGQDRKQV
+4996 KELEGQERKQV

>member
-1 MSNVKDNRKWVYDTF
+1 MSADTRKKIYDILKNKTGFMDSYEDFDNDMTTSEDARKKVYEVLRDKTGFNDTYENF
-16 TNKGYNLGDYT
+16 VSGISGEVQR
-27 TFESNIN
+27 ESAI
-34 KPETQ
+34 PP
-39 DWLFEKAKEEGINLG
+39 AKEESGNVVTTVQ
-54 SINQFRDAMFQQE
+54 SPSYPQRD
-67 PETKERILNNIPDY
+67 ETKERILNNIPDY
-81 FQSKGTNLSTLPLPH
+81 FRSRGNDLSTLPLPQ
-96 NTMSAEKPADIPG
+96 NTMSEEKPADIPG

-118 IQLAERSANDPYM
+118 IQLAERAANDPYM

-164 ERQQRVKSAGG
+164 ERQQMVKSAGG

-180 TMSQAYLSGEQND
+180 TMSQAYLAGEQND

-211 TNEAKKKGNTNFFS
+211 TNEARKKGNTNFFA

-233 APLDGWSMG
+233 APLDGWAMG

-294 KAGEVTAESLPFML
+294 KAGGVTAESLPFML

-385 VQVSPEQDGTVSYA
+385 VQVSPEQDGIVSYA
-399 GRDNVQT
+399 GRENVQT
-406 GAEAIGKSVVSTAA
+406 GAEAIGKSIVSTAA
-420 ETGSELLGE
+420 ETGSELIGE
-429 YFAPMLGWVGKV
+429 YFAPMLGWVGKM

-451 PSSVGKAYSSIINSN
+451 PASVGKAYSSIINSN

-509 DIDNN
+509 DLDNN

-589 QPDIKKKAINY
+589 KPDIKKKAINY

-667 AETVQKIVEYKN
+667 AETVQNIVEYKN

-704 QVERMTNATTGTVIR
+704 QVERMTNATTGTVMR

-760 NVKMAPISMFE
+760 KVKMAPISMFE

-869 TSQEQFVQSED
+869 TSQEQVVQNED
-880 VTQPEPQQVQ
+880 VTQPEQQQAQTEPQ
-890 NEPHTAISRIPVNE
+890 TAISRIPVNE

-1159 AKSMHGTDIEESAPG
+1159 AKSMHGTDIEESASG
-1174 YEDYMERQALE
+1174 YEDYMEQQALE
-1185 WEASYNNMTVE
+1185 WEASQNNMTVK
-1196 EWISYC
+1196 EWISYV
-1202 DYIEEELDNMYS
+1202 DYVEEELDNMYS
-1214 SVSDEDLNAIFEKFY
+1214 SVSDEDLNAIFERFNE
-1229 QQIEFENESRRNETE
+1229 QIISENESRGNETE
-1244 SAGSTEG
+1244 GAGSTEG

-1258 DELLPEGRGNNEGAD
+1258 DEILPEGRGNNEGTD
-1273 TTVNEQPEP
+1273 TTVNEQPEQ
-1282 ANQADGESG
+1282 ANQTDGESSSL
-1291 GVVPEPGSE
+1291 VPESE
-1300 VTREKETYDGALNNG
+1300 GELNPNIDLMSEQVSKRDLQIVRDAVGKTFQSKNGDYMTIENYKTNWDERKKLHGVTYNID
-1315 NDSVSSQ
+1315 
-1322 NNLNGREHEQG
+1322 G
-1333 EVAGV
+1333 EVQK
-1338 SGESGSLDGKNEAE
+1338 KNVFIAE
-1352 AYLRRAGDRTTAED
+1352 LA
-1366 GQSRWTRNTLLR
+1366 
-1378 DVVQRNKGHQT
+1378 
-1389 WIDDI
+1389 
-1394 QSIINGERI
+1394 
-1403 GLGGE
+1403 
-1408 NDVYLSRDGKSV
+1408 
-1420 VKINDFS
+1420 
-1427 YLPENS
+1427 
-1433 TNFDSFMNR
+1433 
-1442 VDAHNELFPHDAI
+1442 
-1455 TILGFTLNSDGKV
+1455 
-1468 SVVLSQPYISNAR
+1468 NAL
-1481 EATQEEIDNFL
+1481 T
-1492 EEMGF
+1492 
-1497 YTDMSGNWTDGTY
+1497 SGNWEEVQNKNKTVKKGDIVSFNGSGKYEVLFTETKDGEKYATIENLENKKMPSISTKIDSLSPY
-1510 EIADT
+1510 E
-1515 KPNNVLVDED
+1515 E
-1525 GNLHFIDVIPYDSR
+1525 
-1539 KPGKMLEIPA
+1539 EIPKDSGFNVEKRYHKKENKYIYAVNFTKRMEREDFLAA
-1549 KRNAF
+1549 K
-1554 VAPDIKKGEDV
+1554 K
-1565 LDYIH
+1565 
-1570 RVAKAKEIHDAERE
+1570 KAKEAGGYYSSFGKGGFIFNTEDEAVNFANSIVSENKTEFQSSIE
-1584 TDTNPTEAQKEAGNY
+1584 TARTEVEQNPTEAQKEAGNY
-1599 KKGHVKVDGF
+1599 RKGHITIDGYN
-1609 DITIENPKGS
+1609 ITIENPKGS
-1619 VRSGK
+1619 ERSGTDK
-1624 DADGKEWSVTM
+1624 DGNKWSVTM
-1635 KNDYGYIRGTE
+1635 NNDYGYIRGTE

-1685 GFKSALSAK
+1685 GFKSALAAK

-1702 KDWTGLGSI
+1702 KDWTGLGNI

-1858 SYEIE
+1858 SYESE

-1895 ETETFASQAESR
+1895 EAETFASQAESR

-1922 QIEDKIDEVNSQLS
+1922 QIEDKIDEVNNQLS

-2019 SSEYQDRSSQEIEAV
+2019 SSEYQDRASQEIEAV

-2071 LSDMSSTDM
+2071 LSDMSATDM

-2112 ISMYNVQP
+2112 LAMYNVQP

-2139 PFGYVMGQ
+2139 PFSYVMGQ

-2267 DNGAMQSKDMR
+2267 DNGAMHSKDMR

-2328 VKSKS
+2328 VKSKA

-2390 GRRESVQ
+2390 GRIESVQ

-2615 GDLRPFIIASD
+2615 GELRPFIIASD

-2635 SGNVVHKLPTDK
+2635 AGNVVHKLPSEK
-2647 EKKRVFDYIMK
+2647 ERRRVFDYILK

-2682 YEPKEDGIAEKDKS
+2682 YEAKEDGIQQKDKS

-2724 MILDESHTAGGSGGG
+2724 IILDESHTAGGSGGG

-2862 QGISEELSEEGGYSN
+2862 QGISEELSEEGGYSD

-2947 DNVPNF
+2947 DKVPNF

-2967 TETNLKGEKVNKFFT
+2967 TETNLKGEKVNKSFT
-2982 VNDISEAG
+2982 VTDLSEAG

-3241 EITDSYSVK
+3241 EITDAYSVK

-3315 STVKRMTSGENF
+3315 STVKRMNSGENF

-3476 GRRKVEIPLNQGKAF
+3476 GRRKVEIPLNQEKAF

-3613 LKVPRSKKQG
+3613 LKVPKSKKQG

-3678 NASDVR
+3678 KASDVR

-3718 VRKDQNADY
+3718 VRKDPNADY

-3780 EGFEEAEEGQKVLDW
+3780 EGFEEAEEGNKVLDW

-3821 LYREVSSVKSD
+3821 LYREISSVKSG
-3832 IDYNENEAYSSAE
+3832 IDYNENEAYSFAE

-3856 TEQISDPSVKSAIER
+3856 TEQISDPSVKSAIES

-3888 YLPNASGIED
+3888 YIPNASGIED

-3928 VFRNVSKETRNKI
+3928 VFRNVSKEIRNKI

-3996 ELKYILWRSRQ
+3996 ELKYILWRSAQ

-4045 ENSLQGWK
+4045 ENSLKGWK

-4138 AHGIERNVEMTFREM
+4138 AHGIERNVEMTFRER

-4457 PDVEKNPIFNSISR
+4457 PDAEKNPIFNSISR

-4491 LARDMIFSMSAIGV
+4491 LARDMIFSMSAIGI

-4690 AGVIMPVINDFLY
+4690 AGVIIPVINDFLY

-4752 YAYQLSTGRE
+4752 YAYQLSIGRE
-4762 KPTPTGIAKGTVS
+4762 KPTPTGLAKGTVS

-4783 NPTGNEGLKTFM
+4783 NPTGNEGFKTFM

-4839 WLVDA
+4839 WIVDA

-4928 RNAFSGINTEY
+4928 RNSFSGINTEY

-4996 KELEGQDRKQV
+4996 KELEGQERKQV
-5007 EDMIV
+5007 EDMII

>member
-1 MSNVKDNRKWVYDTF
+1 M
-16 TNKGYNLGDYT
+16 
-27 TFESNIN
+27 
-34 KPETQ
+34 PET
-39 DWLFEKAKEEGINLG
+39 
-54 SINQFRDAMFQQE
+54 
-67 PETKERILNNIPDY
+67 
-81 FQSKGTNLSTLPLPH
+81 
-96 NTMSAEKPADIPG
+96 
-109 RIVQDEQQR
+109 
-118 IQLAERSANDPYM
+118 
-131 KQQELEHVFKPK
+131 
-143 NQEQID
+143 
-149 SVRQLINS
+149 
-157 ARQQRVK
+157 
-164 ERQQRVKSAGG
+164 
-175 GGIFS
+175 
-180 TMSQAYLSGEQND
+180 
-193 ADKQLEYASTLI
+193 
-205 EQAQNI
+205 
-211 TNEAKKKGNTNFFS
+211 
-225 GFARGFKD
+225 
-233 APLDGWSMG
+233 
-242 LQDLKNYSAAKK
+242 
-254 VMDKVD
+254 
-260 RGEELSPS
+260 
-268 EDALMQA
+268 
-275 LVTNAA
+275 
-281 TQMYYSG
+281 
-288 DLGRGY
+288 
-294 KAGEVTAESLPFML
+294 
-308 DMIAGMGTI
+308 
-317 QSVTKP
+317 
-323 ASKALVK
+323 
-330 YATEKAAKMG
+330 
-340 LGRATTGL
+340 
-348 AKGAARTAAG
+348 
-358 LGDVAAHTATFGGA
+358 
-372 RVAADYQRRGLGD
+372 
-385 VQVSPEQDGTVSYA
+385 
-399 GRDNVQT
+399 
-406 GAEAIGKSVVSTAA
+406 
-420 ETGSELLGE
+420 
-429 YFAPMLGWVGKV
+429 
-441 TGANRLGKII
+441 
-451 PSSVGKAYSSIINSN
+451 
-466 GFKQVQEIARRAK
+466 
-479 IADPIGEYG
+479 
-488 EEVVNNLV
+488 
-496 STAIGDMTPEQLV
+496 
-509 DIDNN
+509 
-514 IDTFLGV
+514 
-521 APMSALFG
+521 
-529 AAGTG
+529 
-534 GYLREKYRNYRNMRE
+534 
-549 FENQMRDTMGEDWS
+549 
-563 GVREALQDADIE
+563 
-575 TARGMVKEVLSSNM
+575 
-589 QPDIKKKAINY
+589 
-600 ISSVLQEQTLQEAD
+600 
-614 KQIAPEEMIQNK
+614 
-626 RFIISNLN
+626 
-634 EARNNIGIGEEE
+634 
-646 LNSAVSILNQEGESA
+646 
-661 LSELYD
+661 
-667 AETVQKIVEYKN
+667 
-679 AYDDY
+679 
-684 LNYTYWVQNQAYD
+684 
-697 ARKEAES
+697 
-704 QVERMTNATTGTVIR
+704 
-719 VKSGLSQNPVNILR
+719 
-733 GNIVFDAEGNVD
+733 
-745 KDSSDNTIYYLSEDG
+745 
-760 NVKMAPISMFE
+760 
-771 SLVDDTPA
+771 
-779 EELAYQAGED
+779 
-789 AEQEFIQ
+789 
-796 NEEAQIMQPEQSVQ
+796 
-810 PIELGTTFQKDG
+810 
-822 VTYVVSQKSPDGYV
+822 
-836 VSALDEEGNPVQ
+836 
-848 SKLLTEEQIRTA
+848 
-860 MTPAIQEEQ
+860 
-869 TSQEQFVQSED
+869 
-880 VTQPEPQQVQ
+880 
-890 NEPHTAISRIPVNE
+890 
-904 NGEHDFESAP
+904 
-914 YQDTSSALIEIS
+914 
-926 ENVDDAKD
+926 
-934 TATQMI
+934 
-940 NHYQEELKKADK
+940 
-952 AKTTGNTIQEIVRL
+952 
-966 KQQKKANI
+966 
-974 QSINDKIAYW
+974 
-984 NSVANDIES
+984 
-993 KRPGGIIE
+993 
-1001 QAKEESDANQQRLSE
+1001 
-1016 MTAEQQQTAQ
+1016 
-1026 QEVQKKIDS
+1026 
-1035 GAYERKEPRKRAR
+1035 
-1048 YVNEDNEMGTA
+1048 
-1059 NTPMEHVLR
+1059 
-1068 EIATGRVTFNWNDSG
+1068 
-1083 ETQGLGSHL
+1083 
-1092 GLASSPEE
+1092 
-1100 RRRMIWALSSDG
+1100 
-1112 MTPEAAA
+1112 
-1119 EQIHADMPENLQGMV
+1119 LQGMV

-1140 NMILDAFHQ
+1140 NMILESFQ
-1149 NGTPSKMWEA
+1149 QYGTPSKMWEA

-1214 SVSDEDLNAIFEKFY
+1214 SVSDEDLNAIFERFNE
-1229 QQIEFENESRRNETE
+1229 QIISENESRGNETE

-1427 YLPENS
+1427 YLPENP

-1657 SDNPESGDVFVIDQV
+1657 SDNPEQGNVYVIDQV
-1672 NPDGTFDEHKVMY
+1672 NQKTGEYDESKVMY
-1685 GFKSALSAK
+1685 GFNSLEEAK
-1694 RAYMANYS
+1694 DAYLANFEEGWKVGVVS
-1702 KDWTGLGSI
+1702 G
-1711 TRVSK
+1711 VSK
-1716 EEFKKWVNS
+1716 EEFRKWIES
-1725 SRRKTKPFA
+1725 SARKTKPFS
-1734 EYKDVKGETQ
+1734 EYK
-1744 KEEDGIRPDE
+1744 
-1754 GVLDYA
+1754 
-1760 KRVAEREQKKEYG
+1760 
-1773 SQNKVVSTERYEEL
+1773 N
-1787 RKRLRSKLNNLN
+1787 
-1799 AGYDPELLQIGAEMA
+1799 
-1814 AYHVEAGARK
+1814 
-1824 FVDFAKRMIS
+1824 
-1834 DMGDNV
+1834 
-1840 RPYLKLFYNAVR
+1840 
-1852 DFPGME
+1852 
-1858 SYEIE
+1858 
-1863 MTPYEEVRSTDINN
+1863 
-1877 IKLEEDEQTE
+1877 
-1887 TDKETVTG
+1887 
-1895 ETETFASQAESR
+1895 
-1907 IEEAGTEEEVDEVVE
+1907 
-1922 QIEDKIDEVNSQLS
+1922 
-1936 ELDYLDSLNSGM
+1936 
-1948 RVVLKDGRN
+1948 
-1957 VLLSVVMHSGEQ
+1957 
-1969 VSATQFSKPHVSS
+1969 
-1982 MYASYKGELI
+1982 
-1992 NIMPEDVDLDAT
+1992 
-2004 IRYNT
+2004 
-2009 PKSSEELAGD
+2009 
-2019 SSEYQDRSSQEIEAV
+2019 
-2034 KQIGTIIRERA
+2034 
-2045 LSSVEGNE
+2045 
-2053 VTPLSM
+2053 
-2059 KDVKKILEGYST
+2059 
-2071 LSDMSSTDM
+2071 
-2080 QELVEL
+2080 
-2086 AMTNETRNV
+2086 
-2095 ALKYINSG
+2095 
-2103 KQKFGYDLI
+2103 
-2112 ISMYNVQP
+2112 
-2120 LLNARDST
+2120 
-2128 RFERQQYSTPT
+2128 
-2139 PFGYVMGQ
+2139 
-2147 FVQSGKTIES
+2147 
-2157 VLEPSAGNG
+2157 
-2166 ALTITFPSAIVHVN
+2166 
-2180 DIDERRLE
+2180 
-2188 NLRTL
+2188 
-2193 GYGKVTNQDALV
+2193 
-2205 PFSGEVDAVLTNPP
+2205 
-2219 FGSTTARE
+2219 
-2227 FDEGQIKIS
+2227 
-2236 SLEGLMAINALESM
+2236 
-2250 KDNGRAAIVIG
+2250 
-2261 GNTSYR
+2261 
-2267 DNGAMQSKDMR
+2267 
-2278 LFAYLYSHYNVVDVI
+2278 VDVI
-2293 NLNGDMYKRN
+2293 STENDGSENNILNEENVVVVSKMETTTNEEK
-2303 GTKYDV
+2303 
-2309 RIILI
+2309 LI
-2314 NGRKKGPFKLIAPP
+2314 NQNKENKKTTESKFLSESEYIKQKVDEDFK
-2328 VKSKS
+2328 
-2333 RAEQVNSFEEL
+2333 NSGIEDRQEWDESDESIDSFNKASDEYPDYISNLSDSGEL
-2344 YNRIQNDIRS
+2344 QRIYDQSNI
-2354 LQQMGNLFDGT
+2354 
-2365 EGETRTTDKKGSG
+2365 GEKIKI
-2378 TDNNVSDRTKSG
+2378 
-2390 GRRESVQ
+2390 RESVE
-2397 ADKGVR
+2397 
-2403 ADNDMGSTENAS
+2403 S
-2415 VSKQRK
+2415 
-2421 PEGRKA
+2421 EG
-2427 ENTSGILDN
+2427 
-2436 GNRSDAGSINTVQ
+2436 
-2449 EQGRTDNGTDSG
+2449 
-2461 RISTNESVRTDSGDN
+2461 
-2476 TGRTRLS
+2476 
-2483 VNLTDEKVPYPNRSQ
+2483 
-2498 SGTLMSVVP
+2498 
-2507 ANQAQVLADSLA
+2507 
-2519 NIGDVDQFLVDQLGY
+2519 
-2534 SSKDELFSYLAAEQ
+2534 
-2548 IDSVSLAIN
+2548 
-2557 QMNKGN
+2557 
-2563 GFIIGDMTGVGKGR
+2563 
-2577 QGAALIRYAV
+2577 
-2587 RKGYNPIYFT
+2587 
-2597 QKPALFS
+2597 
-2604 DNYRDLADIGS
+2604 
-2615 GDLRPFIIASD
+2615 
-2626 PKNAAITDA
+2626 
-2635 SGNVVHKLPTDK
+2635 
-2647 EKKRVFDYIMK
+2647 
-2658 NGKLP
+2658 
-2663 EEYDYVITTY
+2663 
-2673 SQINNGTKE
+2673 
-2682 YEPKEDGIAEKDKS
+2682 
-2696 YKKKSPSAADKSGQ
+2696 
-2710 ERRDVIQALSKGNI
+2710 
-2724 MILDESHTAGGSGGG
+2724 
-2739 SMYMQYIMPEV
+2739 
-2750 KGVTFLSATFAKR
+2750 
-2763 ADNMPIYAMKT
+2763 
-2774 DLSKSGISPQ
+2774 
-2784 DMIEAISQGGV
+2784 
-2795 TLQEIMS
+2795 
-2802 KQLVQSGQM
+2802 
-2811 IRRERSFQ
+2811 
-2819 GVTIDWMQVSEEEDA
+2819 
-2834 VQRKQ
+2834 
-2839 FDEVS
+2839 
-2844 SIFSDIRAFQK
+2844 
-2855 DYITPIV
+2855 
-2862 QGISEELSEEGGYSN
+2862 
-2877 LQQGTSELG
+2877 
-2886 VTNTPFASKM
+2886 
-2896 YNLVNQLLFSLKAD
+2896 
-2910 AVANRVIEN
+2910 
-2919 LKNGFKPVISF
+2919 
-2930 TNTMEGFLDEAP
+2930 
-2942 KDTPM
+2942 
-2947 DNVPNF
+2947 
-2953 SATLMRALDGVMRY
+2953 
-2967 TETNLKGEKVNKFFT
+2967 
-2982 VNDISEAG
+2982 
-2990 QNRYY
+2990 Y
-2995 EIKSKIEH
+2995 EINELIDTSKE
-3003 LSADLP
+3003 
-3009 ISPMD
+3009 
-3014 AIKIKIQNAGYKVGE
+3014 
-3029 ITGRTLEMVQDENGK
+3029 
-3044 YIIQNRKDRDKK
+3044 K
-3056 SAARDFNNGQLDVLM
+3056 SAA
-3071 VNKSGST
+3071 
-3078 GISLHASPKFEDQ
+3078 
-3091 RQRVM
+3091 
-3096 VFAQFQ
+3096 
-3102 SDINDEVQMRGRI
+3102 
-3115 DRTGQKFRGKY
+3115 
-3126 EYIMSSIPAEQRL
+3126 
-3139 QMMFKAKLKSL
+3139 
-3150 DANTTSSQKSKFNEM
+3150 
-3165 EVVDYLNK
+3165 
-3173 YGDEVTWQYMIEHP
+3173 
-3187 ELSEKL
+3187 
-3193 GDPLNMLSESGEESN
+3193 
-3208 TDDASGAKKEG
+3208 
-3219 CAAKIARYLPFLPVK
+3219 
-3234 EQEEVFK
+3234 
-3241 EITDSYSVK
+3241 
-3250 IQLLNDAG
+3250 
-3258 ENDLEITTM
+3258 
-3267 PLKAKTISKKIWKP
+3267 
-3281 GTEPNSGNAFADN
+3281 
-3294 TYLEEVEVDVLKKP
+3294 
-3308 MKAEEIR
+3308 
-3315 STVKRMTSGENF
+3315 
-3327 DDWKEKKIKE
+3327 KEKRNRKREARSKE
-3337 MNSLYDEKIESLKKR
+3337 LMEKIG
-3352 LSQSAEE
+3352 
-3359 RAEKAK
+3359 
-3365 KNYIAKSKEA
+3365 IKS
-3375 RENGKN
+3375 
-3381 EFTDEEIEKM
+3381 D
-3391 SDVVVEDIMKKANE
+3391 
-3405 SFIKQRNVIQE
+3405 
-3416 RRDNIL
+3416 
-3422 KQVNSFTPM
+3422 
-3431 KPLVIPFNLDEAMAT
+3431 
-3446 IAPSRGMFLGFK
+3446 
-3458 FSKDYS
+3458 
-3464 PSSSTAVFATLD
+3464 
-3476 GRRKVEIPLNQGKAF
+3476 
-3491 DSIRMN
+3491 
-3497 TMMQP
+3497 
-3502 TFLKDL
+3502 
-3508 NVDSWDSHVPTQ
+3508 
-3520 TRKKSYV
+3520 
-3527 VTGNLLQA
+3527 
-3535 LVDTK
+3535 
-3540 KSVNVK
+3540 
-3546 GYLVSYSTIEGD
+3546 
-3558 TKQGI
+3558 
-3563 LLSDSFKP
+3563 
-3571 ENLTT
+3571 
-3576 SAPISSRLIQIQ
+3576 
-3588 QGETV
+3588 
-3593 VSEDKRVVVERNT
+3593 
-3606 GWRTGYA
+3606 
-3613 LKVPRSKKQG
+3613 
-3623 GEFFEDNKLRSLAD
+3623 
-3637 NKEFTTRGNYM
+3637 
-3648 VADISSDNLPEALD
+3648 
-3662 RLSKMGV
+3662 
-3669 TVSKKAKLE
+3669 
-3678 NASDVR
+3678 DVR
-3684 FREEDAPRSIVDP
+3684 FRETDVNFSDFAAKHKLNEADVKKYAQSMRNGNLGGASYAFKSIHRSVRLQNDNLSLGQFVKVFSPIKKELYDTFGNLDSLREEYVQREIEERNMMEAAKKRIEEEDKAESQRLLEFENMSDQEMDKAYFKALEDKNESRMRDIVNESARRKGYMSIDEFRMSHRAPSYDKEGIDKSMIDVANNKDNIRDSLNEQMRMNQDKNRKESVNAINNALSSIEKDGKAMVTIYRAVP
-3697 FIQELMM
+3697 KSIKE
-3704 RFQGEDISRYPYVD
+3704 SN
-3718 VRKDQNADY
+3718 VRNGDW
-3727 EVYWGYSEP
+3727 VTLSESYAKQHGNHA
-3736 LYKGKNVENS
+3736 LEGNYRIIK
-3746 EEVPELIKDIIRDND
+3746 EEVPAENLYWDGNDINEWGYDDRNDYRYKDTKNNRKLNDLVVRDDNGNIIPP
-3761 SEIDKRD
+3761 SKRFNSRKKD
-3768 IIDNLNSYIEFN
+3768 TRFRFIGEQGAANLDAAEEANTRLDNLAVAREMEKSGKDAKSIKIATGWERGSDGKWRYEEEDFEYIPKGNAREKSLL
-3780 EGFEEAEEGQKVLDW
+3780 EREPW
-3795 FKENMNDFKMSDKVN
+3795 HKELMSLSDKVYN
-3810 VITERGELPDN
+3810 GEKLSNEEEVRFDELSKKETELKDS
-3821 LYREVSSVKSD
+3821 LKKSD
-3832 IDYNENEAYSSAE
+3832 IKFLDDYVSDNTLFKEYPELKQVKVEFYDGSFFDGGSYSHHDMTIRINNNSPLDAKSILVHEVQHAIQHIEGFSRGGNSRTYRNYLNSLKEKRDAWSMIDEFEEKSKELGSDASKMDVYKAVRDEYTSLGMSFGDGIMPSRDAFDEGFNLWVRGYDKEGYEDAYKEYQNLIEKFGLGESKDRYHELSGEVEARNVQSRLNMTPEERRSTLASETEDVAREDQIFLYDSMGASSMVIDANQISE
-3845 KLNVPLQVVTS
+3845 SLNVPVQVINSIDEVP
-3856 TEQISDPSVKSAIER
+3856 EGAAKEAIQK
-3871 GRKIKGWF
+3871 GRKVKGWYD
-3879 SVSEGKVYV
+3879 VNTRKVYV
-3888 YLPNASGIED
+3888 YLPNATSADD
-3898 VKQTIL
+3898 VRQTIL

-3928 VFRNVSKETRNKI
+3928 VFRNVSKEIRNKI

-3996 ELKYILWRSRQ
+3996 ELKYILWRSAQ

-4138 AHGIERNVEMTFREM
+4138 AHGIERNVEMTFREK

-4166 QFADDFIMERDRLR
+4166 QFADDFIMERERLR

-4209 TSIDNEEHTD
+4209 TRIDNEEHTD

>member
-1 MSNVKDNRKWVYDTF
+1 MSADTRKKIYDILKNKTGFMDSYEDFDNDMTTSEDARKKVYEVLRDKTGFNDTYENF
-16 TNKGYNLGDYT
+16 VSGISGEVQR
-27 TFESNIN
+27 ESAI
-34 KPETQ
+34 PP
-39 DWLFEKAKEEGINLG
+39 AKEESGNVVTTVQ
-54 SINQFRDAMFQQE
+54 SPSYPQRA
-67 PETKERILNNIPDY
+67 ETKERILNNIPDY
-81 FQSKGTNLSTLPLPH
+81 FHSKGTNLSTLPLPQ
-96 NTMSAEKPADIPG
+96 NTMSAEKPADIPE

-118 IQLAERSANDPYM
+118 IQLAERAANDPYM

-175 GGIFS
+175 GGIFT

-211 TNEAKKKGNTNFFS
+211 TNEAKKKGNTNFFA

-233 APLDGWSMG
+233 APLDGWAMG

-294 KAGEVTAESLPFML
+294 KAGGAIAESLPFML

-317 QSVTKP
+317 QAVTKP

-399 GRDNVQT
+399 GRENVQT

-429 YFAPMLGWVGKV
+429 YFSPMLGWVGKV

-451 PSSVGKAYSSIINSN
+451 PTSVGKAYSSIINSN

-509 DIDNN
+509 DLDNN

-549 FENQMRDTMGEDWS
+549 FENQMRDTMGEDWY

-589 QPDIKKKAINY
+589 QPDVKKKAINY

-667 AETVQKIVEYKN
+667 AETVHNIVEYKN

-704 QVERMTNATTGTVIR
+704 QVERMTNATTGTVMR

-760 NVKMAPISMFE
+760 KVKMAPISMFE

-796 NEEAQIMQPEQSVQ
+796 AEEAQLMQPEQSVQ

-869 TSQEQFVQSED
+869 TSQEQFVQNED
-880 VTQPEPQQVQ
+880 VTQPEQQQVQ
-890 NEPHTAISRIPVNE
+890 TEPQTAISRIPVNE

-926 ENVDDAKD
+926 ESVDDAKD
-934 TATQMI
+934 TAVQMI

-1016 MTAEQQQTAQ
+1016 MTAEQQQAAQ

-1035 GAYERKEPRKRAR
+1035 GAYERKEPRKRIR
-1048 YVNEDNEMGTA
+1048 YVNEDNDMGTA

-1068 EIATGRVTFNWNDSG
+1068 EIATGRVTFKWNDSG

-1119 EQIHADMPENLQGMV
+1119 EQIHTDMPENLQGMV

-1140 NMILDAFHQ
+1140 NMILESFQ
-1149 NGTPSKMWEA
+1149 QYGTPSKMWEA

-1174 YEDYMERQALE
+1174 YEEYMEQQALE

-1196 EWISYC
+1196 EWISYV
-1202 DYIEEELDNMYS
+1202 DYVEEELDNMYS

-1229 QQIEFENESRRNETE
+1229 QQIELENESRGNETE
-1244 SAGSTEG
+1244 GAGSTEG

-1273 TTVNEQPEP
+1273 TTVNEQPEQ
-1282 ANQADGESG
+1282 ANQTDGESG
-1291 GVVPEPGSE
+1291 GVVPESE
-1300 VTREKETYDGALNNG
+1300 VGNGSTSDVERKETEQKQEGYNVEKRYHKKEGKEIYAVNFTERMERDAFLAAKKKAKDAGGYYSSFGKGGFIFDTEEAANNFGRTIIKENAKEGNKLPSHITTEGYISEDGVNKIVLYHGTPDSNVATISQLEAGKRRKDGEKANFNGEGIYFATDLSVAKDYAGENG
-1315 NDSVSSQ
+1315 NIIS
-1322 NNLNGREHEQG
+1322 
-1333 EVAGV
+1333 
-1338 SGESGSLDGKNEAE
+1338 
-1352 AYLRRAGDRTTAED
+1352 AYIKLA
-1366 GQSRWTRNTLLR
+1366 
-1378 DVVQRNKGHQT
+1378 K
-1389 WIDDI
+1389 
-1394 QSIINGERI
+1394 
-1403 GLGGE
+1403 
-1408 NDVYLSRDGKSV
+1408 
-1420 VKINDFS
+1420 
-1427 YLPENS
+1427 
-1433 TNFDSFMNR
+1433 
-1442 VDAHNELFPHDAI
+1442 
-1455 TILGFTLNSDGKV
+1455 
-1468 SVVLSQPYISNAR
+1468 PYITYGNSNM
-1481 EATQEEIDNFL
+1481 T
-1492 EEMGF
+1492 
-1497 YTDMSGNWTDGTY
+1497 
-1510 EIADT
+1510 
-1515 KPNNVLVDED
+1515 ED
-1525 GNLHFIDVIPYDSR
+1525 
-1539 KPGKMLEIPA
+1539 
-1549 KRNAF
+1549 
-1554 VAPDIKKGEDV
+1554 
-1565 LDYIH
+1565 
-1570 RVAKAKEIHDAERE
+1570 KAKEFTEWLKSQGYDGIIVYPSVAMHKAGAMPMEVIVFDNVSLEKVSESTKYTPIQQGIEAARAEV
-1584 TDTNPTEAQKEAGNY
+1584 DTNPTEAQKEAGNY
-1599 KKGHVKVDGF
+1599 KKGHVIVDGYN
-1609 DITIENPKGS
+1609 ITLENPKGS
-1619 VRSGK
+1619 ERTGTDK
-1624 DADGKEWSVTM
+1624 NGNKWSVTM
-1635 KNDYGYIRGTE
+1635 NNDYGYIRGTE

-1685 GFKSALSAK
+1685 GFKSALAAK
-1694 RAYMANYS
+1694 RAYKANYS
-1702 KDWTGLGSI
+1702 KDWTGLGNI

-1734 EYKDVKGETQ
+1734 EYKNVKGETQ

-1760 KRVAEREQKKEYG
+1760 KRVAEREQKKGYG

-1858 SYEIE
+1858 SYESE

-1877 IKLEEDEQTE
+1877 IKLEEDGQTE

-1895 ETETFASQAESR
+1895 EAETFASQAESR

-1922 QIEDKIDEVNSQLS
+1922 QIEDKIDEVNNQLS
-1936 ELDYLDSLNSGM
+1936 ELDYMDSLNSGM

-2019 SSEYQDRSSQEIEAV
+2019 SSEYQDRSFQEIEAV

-2071 LSDMSSTDM
+2071 LSDMSATDM

-2112 ISMYNVQP
+2112 LAMYNVQP

-2328 VKSKS
+2328 VKSKA
-2333 RAEQVNSFEEL
+2333 RAEQINSFEEL

-2461 RISTNESVRTDSGDN
+2461 GISTNESVRTDSGDN

-3996 ELKYILWRSRQ
+3996 ELKYILWRSAQ
-4007 NLDKNRPI
+4007 NLDKNRSI

-4365 AKDEWTISMPE
+4365 SKDEWTISMPE

-4394 EKMKNLKEKGL
+4394 EKMKNLKEKRL

-4457 PDVEKNPIFNSISR
+4457 PDAEKNPIFNSISR

-4491 LARDMIFSMSAIGV
+4491 LARDMIFSMSAIGI

-4653 RNLYLFFNASAQSL
+4653 RNLYLFFNASVQSL

-4718 EWVRRNNLCIY
+4718 EWVRRNNICIY

-4752 YAYQLSTGRE
+4752 YAYQLSIGRE
-4762 KPTPTGIAKGTVS
+4762 KPTPTGLAKGTVS

-4813 GKPIAKLTPFNE
+4813 GKPIAKLTSFNE

-4849 DLTNGGGPG
+4849 DLTNGGGTG

-4957 KNYRNNPEEYRQIV
+4957 KNYRNDPGEYRQIV
-4971 NSDMFRKYMRYKP
+4971 NSEMFRMYMRYKP

-4996 KELEGQDRKQV
+4996 KELEGQERKQV

>member
-1 MSNVKDNRKWVYDTF
+1 MSADTRKKIYDILKNKTGFMDSYEDFDNDMTTSEDARKKVYEVLRDKTGFNDTYENF
-16 TNKGYNLGDYT
+16 VSGISGEVQR
-27 TFESNIN
+27 ESAI
-34 KPETQ
+34 PP
-39 DWLFEKAKEEGINLG
+39 AKEESGNVVTTVQ
-54 SINQFRDAMFQQE
+54 SPSYSQRA
-67 PETKERILNNIPDY
+67 ETKERILNNIPDY
-81 FQSKGTNLSTLPLPH
+81 FQSKGTNLSTLPLPQ

-118 IQLAERSANDPYM
+118 IQLAERAANDPYM

-143 NQEQID
+143 NQEHID

-180 TMSQAYLSGEQND
+180 TMSQAYLAGEQND

-233 APLDGWSMG
+233 APLDGWAMG

-294 KAGEVTAESLPFML
+294 KAGGVTAESLPFML

-317 QSVTKP
+317 QAVTKP

-429 YFAPMLGWVGKV
+429 YFAPMIGWVGKV

-451 PSSVGKAYSSIINSN
+451 PASVGKAYSSIINSN

-509 DIDNN
+509 DLDNN

-521 APMSALFG
+521 APMSTLFG

-704 QVERMTNATTGTVIR
+704 QVERMTNATTGTVMR
-719 VKSGLSQNPVNILR
+719 VKSGLSQNPVNILQ

-760 NVKMAPISMFE
+760 KVKMAPISMFE

-779 EELAYQAGED
+779 DELAYQAGED

-796 NEEAQIMQPEQSVQ
+796 NEEAQLMQPEQSVQ
-810 PIELGTTFQKDG
+810 PIELETTFQKDG
-822 VTYVVSQKSPDGYV
+822 VNYVVSQKSPDGYV

-869 TSQEQFVQSED
+869 TSQEQFAQSED
-880 VTQPEPQQVQ
+880 VTQPEQQQVQ
-890 NEPHTAISRIPVNE
+890 TEPQTAISRIPVNE

-1001 QAKEESDANQQRLSE
+1001 QAKEESDANQQRLSG
-1016 MTAEQQQTAQ
+1016 MTAEQQQAAQ

-1035 GAYERKEPRKRAR
+1035 GAYERKEPRKRVR
-1048 YVNEDNEMGTA
+1048 YVNEDNDMGTA

-1119 EQIHADMPENLQGMV
+1119 EQIHADMPETLQGMV

-1140 NMILDAFHQ
+1140 NMILESFQ
-1149 NGTPSKMWEA
+1149 QYGTPSKMWEA

-1174 YEDYMERQALE
+1174 YEDYMEQQALE
-1185 WEASYNNMTVE
+1185 WEASQNNMTVE
-1196 EWISYC
+1196 EWISYV
-1202 DYIEEELDNMYS
+1202 DYVEEELDNMYS
-1214 SVSDEDLNAIFEKFY
+1214 SVSDEDLNAIFEKFNE
-1229 QQIEFENESRRNETE
+1229 QIISENESRGNETE

-1258 DELLPEGRGNNEGAD
+1258 DGLLPEGRGNNEGTD
-1273 TTVNEQPEP
+1273 TTVNEQQEP
-1282 ANQADGESG
+1282 ANQTDGESG

-1394 QSIINGERI
+1394 QSIISGERI

-1497 YTDMSGNWTDGTY
+1497 YTDMSDNWTDGTY

-1525 GNLHFIDVIPYDSR
+1525 GNLHFIDVLPYDSR

-1624 DADGKEWSVTM
+1624 DSDGKEWSVTM
-1635 KNDYGYIRGTE
+1635 NNDYGYIRGTE

-1657 SDNPESGDVFVIDQV
+1657 SDNPEQGNVYVIDQV
-1672 NPDGTFDEHKVMY
+1672 NQKTGEYDESKVMY
-1685 GFKSALSAK
+1685 GFNSLEEAK
-1694 RAYMANYS
+1694 DAYLANFEEGWKVGVVS
-1702 KDWTGLGSI
+1702 G
-1711 TRVSK
+1711 VSK
-1716 EEFKKWVNS
+1716 EEFRKWIES
-1725 SRRKTKPFA
+1725 SARKTKPFS
-1734 EYKDVKGETQ
+1734 EYKSVKV
-1744 KEEDGIRPDE
+1744 EEAQNEGIRPYE

-1760 KRVAEREQKKEYG
+1760 KRVSEKEQKKSYQETL
-1773 SQNKVVSTERYEEL
+1773 SNNERSWTDKINGMLERGESVLSWAKEEL
-1787 RKRLRSKLNNLN
+1787 EKVNKTLEDMETDKKMSDETVKWKAETEGKKLALTNAIDTIEANVNNKKKKSELEADGKPVNEQTNESGLTDNDVEQEKPSPKERIEDAGEKIGGARKDIIRKYADKINLSAQTFSKMFPNPDIKAL
-1799 AGYDPELLQIGAEMA
+1799 
-1814 AYHVEAGARK
+1814 VEAGVPIKDAAAVKAMYDIAKAEYKRRKSAANSVFFAMYAKQVLSGDRSKELVYNDVVFTEYGKEIITANEKAYAALYERLGLEYSDIDLYDFRIIPRSGFDTRIINFNELNRQNQELSERRGKNVKYLDGDKVNFVIGPYHRAENQFETIEDAIDAFVERVKKETKLDAPKYSPSIYWKKKDGYTDYSTTWVGTKIKGFGLVDVKSFKNSSEARK
-1824 FVDFAKRMIS
+1824 WLAEHQEDFQQMSAAEESRLNEEKKEGVASYTQIIEKEVNAFVVKIKVRGIGQPIEVKRFPIEGERYSRERSLNYKKMMDESSQWAKSEECKQIS
-1834 DMGDNV
+1834 DEIAQ
-1840 RPYLKLFYNAVR
+1840 NALSAKKTSGKVK
-1852 DFPGME
+1852 
-1858 SYEIE
+1858 
-1863 MTPYEEVRSTDINN
+1863 V
-1877 IKLEEDEQTE
+1877 KTE
-1887 TDKETVTG
+1887 TDKMRERVGEDYRNGRDITANELLDTFGFRAIEFGNYVNQKERQSFLNNIYDSLMDMSKILGISPKGLSLGGKLAIAYGARGKSAASGHYEPYKNVINVTKTSG
-1895 ETETFASQAESR
+1895 NGVFAHEWMHALDFYFSNFNPENIYSSAPHATSGEYKSDIRDEVKSSFDNLMSVIKASDYYKRSVALNEYYSSDAELAARALQDYIIRKLEEKGQVNDFLSNHITPEEWSGSEKTYPFPSGKEVESIGEAFNNLFDTIEEKVDEEGNTILFREEGNPDTRFRFIGEQGAANLDRVEEATTRLDNLNVAREMEKSGKGAKTIKIATGWERGADGKWRYEEEDFEYIPKGNAREKSLLEREPWHKELMSLSDKVYNGEKLSNEEEARFDELSKKETELKDSLKKSDIKFLDDYVSDNTLFKEYPELKQVKVEFYDGSFFDGGSYSHHDMTIRVNNNSPLDAKSILVHEVQHAIQHIEGFSRGGNSRTYRNYLNSLKEKRDAWYMIDEFEEKSKELGSDASQMDVYKAVRDEYTSLGMSFGDGIMPSRDAFDKGFNLWVRGYDKEGYEDAYKEYQNLIEKFGLGESKDRYHELSGEVEARNVQSRLNMTPEERRNTLASETEDVAREDQIFLYDSMGANSMVIDANQIAESLNVPVQV
-1907 IEEAGTEEEVDEVVE
+1907 INS
-1922 QIEDKIDEVNSQLS
+1922 IDEV
-1936 ELDYLDSLNSGM
+1936 
-1948 RVVLKDGRN
+1948 
-1957 VLLSVVMHSGEQ
+1957 
-1969 VSATQFSKPHVSS
+1969 P
-1982 MYASYKGELI
+1982 
-1992 NIMPEDVDLDAT
+1992 
-2004 IRYNT
+2004 
-2009 PKSSEELAGD
+2009 
-2019 SSEYQDRSSQEIEAV
+2019 
-2034 KQIGTIIRERA
+2034 
-2045 LSSVEGNE
+2045 
-2053 VTPLSM
+2053 
-2059 KDVKKILEGYST
+2059 
-2071 LSDMSSTDM
+2071 
-2080 QELVEL
+2080 
-2086 AMTNETRNV
+2086 
-2095 ALKYINSG
+2095 
-2103 KQKFGYDLI
+2103 
-2112 ISMYNVQP
+2112 
-2120 LLNARDST
+2120 
-2128 RFERQQYSTPT
+2128 
-2139 PFGYVMGQ
+2139 
-2147 FVQSGKTIES
+2147 
-2157 VLEPSAGNG
+2157 
-2166 ALTITFPSAIVHVN
+2166 
-2180 DIDERRLE
+2180 
-2188 NLRTL
+2188 
-2193 GYGKVTNQDALV
+2193 
-2205 PFSGEVDAVLTNPP
+2205 
-2219 FGSTTARE
+2219 
-2227 FDEGQIKIS
+2227 
-2236 SLEGLMAINALESM
+2236 
-2250 KDNGRAAIVIG
+2250 
-2261 GNTSYR
+2261 
-2267 DNGAMQSKDMR
+2267 
-2278 LFAYLYSHYNVVDVI
+2278 
-2293 NLNGDMYKRN
+2293 
-2303 GTKYDV
+2303 
-2309 RIILI
+2309 
-2314 NGRKKGPFKLIAPP
+2314 
-2328 VKSKS
+2328 
-2333 RAEQVNSFEEL
+2333 
-2344 YNRIQNDIRS
+2344 
-2354 LQQMGNLFDGT
+2354 
-2365 EGETRTTDKKGSG
+2365 EGE
-2378 TDNNVSDRTKSG
+2378 
-2390 GRRESVQ
+2390 
-2397 ADKGVR
+2397 
-2403 ADNDMGSTENAS
+2403 
-2415 VSKQRK
+2415 
-2421 PEGRKA
+2421 
-2427 ENTSGILDN
+2427 
-2436 GNRSDAGSINTVQ
+2436 
-2449 EQGRTDNGTDSG
+2449 
-2461 RISTNESVRTDSGDN
+2461 
-2476 TGRTRLS
+2476 
-2483 VNLTDEKVPYPNRSQ
+2483 
-2498 SGTLMSVVP
+2498 
-2507 ANQAQVLADSLA
+2507 
-2519 NIGDVDQFLVDQLGY
+2519 
-2534 SSKDELFSYLAAEQ
+2534 
-2548 IDSVSLAIN
+2548 
-2557 QMNKGN
+2557 
-2563 GFIIGDMTGVGKGR
+2563 
-2577 QGAALIRYAV
+2577 
-2587 RKGYNPIYFT
+2587 
-2597 QKPALFS
+2597 
-2604 DNYRDLADIGS
+2604 
-2615 GDLRPFIIASD
+2615 
-2626 PKNAAITDA
+2626 
-2635 SGNVVHKLPTDK
+2635 
-2647 EKKRVFDYIMK
+2647 
-2658 NGKLP
+2658 
-2663 EEYDYVITTY
+2663 
-2673 SQINNGTKE
+2673 
-2682 YEPKEDGIAEKDKS
+2682 
-2696 YKKKSPSAADKSGQ
+2696 
-2710 ERRDVIQALSKGNI
+2710 
-2724 MILDESHTAGGSGGG
+2724 
-2739 SMYMQYIMPEV
+2739 
-2750 KGVTFLSATFAKR
+2750 AKR
-2763 ADNMPIYAMKT
+2763 AI
-2774 DLSKSGISPQ
+2774 
-2784 DMIEAISQGGV
+2784 
-2795 TLQEIMS
+2795 
-2802 KQLVQSGQM
+2802 
-2811 IRRERSFQ
+2811 
-2819 GVTIDWMQVSEEEDA
+2819 
-2834 VQRKQ
+2834 
-2839 FDEVS
+2839 
-2844 SIFSDIRAFQK
+2844 
-2855 DYITPIV
+2855 
-2862 QGISEELSEEGGYSN
+2862 
-2877 LQQGTSELG
+2877 
-2886 VTNTPFASKM
+2886 
-2896 YNLVNQLLFSLKAD
+2896 
-2910 AVANRVIEN
+2910 
-2919 LKNGFKPVISF
+2919 KNG
-2930 TNTMEGFLDEAP
+2930 
-2942 KDTPM
+2942 
-2947 DNVPNF
+2947 
-2953 SATLMRALDGVMRY
+2953 
-2967 TETNLKGEKVNKFFT
+2967 
-2982 VNDISEAG
+2982 
-2990 QNRYY
+2990 
-2995 EIKSKIEH
+2995 
-3003 LSADLP
+3003 
-3009 ISPMD
+3009 
-3014 AIKIKIQNAGYKVGE
+3014 
-3029 ITGRTLEMVQDENGK
+3029 
-3044 YIIQNRKDRDKK
+3044 
-3056 SAARDFNNGQLDVLM
+3056 
-3071 VNKSGST
+3071 
-3078 GISLHASPKFEDQ
+3078 
-3091 RQRVM
+3091 
-3096 VFAQFQ
+3096 
-3102 SDINDEVQMRGRI
+3102 
-3115 DRTGQKFRGKY
+3115 
-3126 EYIMSSIPAEQRL
+3126 
-3139 QMMFKAKLKSL
+3139 
-3150 DANTTSSQKSKFNEM
+3150 
-3165 EVVDYLNK
+3165 
-3173 YGDEVTWQYMIEHP
+3173 
-3187 ELSEKL
+3187 
-3193 GDPLNMLSESGEESN
+3193 
-3208 TDDASGAKKEG
+3208 
-3219 CAAKIARYLPFLPVK
+3219 
-3234 EQEEVFK
+3234 
-3241 EITDSYSVK
+3241 
-3250 IQLLNDAG
+3250 
-3258 ENDLEITTM
+3258 
-3267 PLKAKTISKKIWKP
+3267 
-3281 GTEPNSGNAFADN
+3281 
-3294 TYLEEVEVDVLKKP
+3294 
-3308 MKAEEIR
+3308 
-3315 STVKRMTSGENF
+3315 RM
-3327 DDWKEKKIKE
+3327 
-3337 MNSLYDEKIESLKKR
+3337 
-3352 LSQSAEE
+3352 
-3359 RAEKAK
+3359 
-3365 KNYIAKSKEA
+3365 
-3375 RENGKN
+3375 
-3381 EFTDEEIEKM
+3381 
-3391 SDVVVEDIMKKANE
+3391 
-3405 SFIKQRNVIQE
+3405 
-3416 RRDNIL
+3416 
-3422 KQVNSFTPM
+3422 
-3431 KPLVIPFNLDEAMAT
+3431 
-3446 IAPSRGMFLGFK
+3446 
-3458 FSKDYS
+3458 
-3464 PSSSTAVFATLD
+3464 
-3476 GRRKVEIPLNQGKAF
+3476 
-3491 DSIRMN
+3491 
-3497 TMMQP
+3497 
-3502 TFLKDL
+3502 
-3508 NVDSWDSHVPTQ
+3508 
-3520 TRKKSYV
+3520 
-3527 VTGNLLQA
+3527 
-3535 LVDTK
+3535 
-3540 KSVNVK
+3540 VK
-3546 GYLVSYSTIEGD
+3546 GWY
-3558 TKQGI
+3558 
-3563 LLSDSFKP
+3563 
-3571 ENLTT
+3571 
-3576 SAPISSRLIQIQ
+3576 
-3588 QGETV
+3588 
-3593 VSEDKRVVVERNT
+3593 
-3606 GWRTGYA
+3606 
-3613 LKVPRSKKQG
+3613 
-3623 GEFFEDNKLRSLAD
+3623 
-3637 NKEFTTRGNYM
+3637 
-3648 VADISSDNLPEALD
+3648 
-3662 RLSKMGV
+3662 
-3669 TVSKKAKLE
+3669 
-3678 NASDVR
+3678 DV
-3684 FREEDAPRSIVDP
+3684 
-3697 FIQELMM
+3697 
-3704 RFQGEDISRYPYVD
+3704 
-3718 VRKDQNADY
+3718 K
-3727 EVYWGYSEP
+3727 
-3736 LYKGKNVENS
+3736 
-3746 EEVPELIKDIIRDND
+3746 
-3761 SEIDKRD
+3761 
-3768 IIDNLNSYIEFN
+3768 
-3780 EGFEEAEEGQKVLDW
+3780 
-3795 FKENMNDFKMSDKVN
+3795 
-3810 VITERGELPDN
+3810 T
-3821 LYREVSSVKSD
+3821 
-3832 IDYNENEAYSSAE
+3832 
-3845 KLNVPLQVVTS
+3845 
-3856 TEQISDPSVKSAIER
+3856 
-3871 GRKIKGWF
+3871 
-3879 SVSEGKVYV
+3879 GKVYV
-3888 YLPNASGIED
+3888 YLPNATSAED

-3904 HEGVA
+3904 HEGIA
-3909 HYGLRKLVGDERMD
+3909 HFGLRQLVGEERMD

-3928 VFRNVSKETRNKI
+3928 VFSNVSSEVRRKI
-3941 VGTLP
+3941 TDSLP
-3946 KYGYDSRVATEEYLA
+3946 KYGYNSRVATEEY
-3961 RMAESGVDVSTWER
+3961 MASIAENGVDVSTWER

-3996 ELKYILWRSRQ
+3996 ELKYILWRSAQ
-4007 NLDKNRPI
+4007 NLDKNRTI

-4025 NMGVGNYFREGESDG
+4025 QMGVGNYFREGESDG

-4166 QFADDFIMERDRLR
+4166 QFADDFIMERDRLM

-4365 AKDEWTISMPE
+4365 AKDEWTISIPE

-4384 VISQKISDHE
+4384 IISQKISDHE

-4416 YRILKNNISQHAVV
+4416 YRILKNNISQHTVV

-4457 PDVEKNPIFNSISR
+4457 PDAEKNPIFNSISR

-4491 LARDMIFSMSAIGV
+4491 LARDMIFSMSAIGI

-4510 YSAKFRKNLFVA
+4510 YSAKFRKNLFVS

-4653 RNLYLFFNASAQSL
+4653 RNLYLFFNASVQSL

-4682 STLGGFIA
+4682 STIGGFIA

-4813 GKPIAKLTPFNE
+4813 GKPIAKLTHFNE

-4849 DLTNGGGPG
+4849 DLTNGGDPG

-4971 NSDMFRKYMRYKP
+4971 NSEMFRKYMRYKP

-4996 KELEGQDRKQV
+4996 KELEGQERKQV

>member
-1 MSNVKDNRKWVYDTF
+1 MSADTRKKIYDILKNKTGFMDSYEDFDNDMTTSEDARKKVYEVLIDKTGFNDTYENF
-16 TNKGYNLGDYT
+16 VSGISGEVQR
-27 TFESNIN
+27 ESAI
-34 KPETQ
+34 PPV
-39 DWLFEKAKEEGINLG
+39 KEESGNVVTTVQ
-54 SINQFRDAMFQQE
+54 SPSYPQRT
-67 PETKERILNNIPDY
+67 ETKERILNNIPDY
-81 FQSKGTNLSTLPLPH
+81 FQSKGTNLSTLPLPQ
-96 NTMSAEKPADIPG
+96 NTMSAEKPADITE

-118 IQLAERSANDPYM
+118 IQLAERAANDPNM

-149 SVRQLINS
+149 SVRQLINI

-180 TMSQAYLSGEQND
+180 TMSQAYLAGEQND

-211 TNEAKKKGNTNFFS
+211 TNEAKKKGNTNFIS

-233 APLDGWSMG
+233 APLDGWAMG
-242 LQDLKNYSAAKK
+242 LQDLKNYSSAKK

-294 KAGEVTAESLPFML
+294 KAGGVTAESLPFML

-330 YATEKAAKMG
+330 YATEKTAKMR

-406 GAEAIGKSVVSTAA
+406 GAEAIGKSIVSTAA

-429 YFAPMLGWVGKV
+429 YFAPMLGWIGKV

-451 PSSVGKAYSSIINSN
+451 PTSVGKAYSSIINSS

-509 DIDNN
+509 DLDNN

-667 AETVQKIVEYKN
+667 AETVQNIVEYKN

-697 ARKEAES
+697 ARKEAGS
-704 QVERMTNATTGTVIR
+704 QVERMTNATTGTVMR
-719 VKSGLSQNPVNILR
+719 VKSGLSKYPVDILR

-760 NVKMAPISMFE
+760 KVKMAPISMFE

-779 EELAYQAGED
+779 DELAYQAGED

-810 PIELGTTFQKDG
+810 PIELGITFQSDG
-822 VTYVVSQKSPDGYV
+822 VTYSVTQKSPDGYV

-848 SKLLTEEQIRTA
+848 SNILTEEQIRTA
-860 MTPAIQEEQ
+860 MTPEIQGEQ
-869 TSQEQFVQSED
+869 TSQEQVVQSED

-890 NEPHTAISRIPVNE
+890 NEPQTAISRIPVNE

-926 ENVDDAKD
+926 ESVDDAKD
-934 TATQMI
+934 TAAQMI

-1001 QAKEESDANQQRLSE
+1001 QAKEESDVNQQRLSE
-1016 MTAEQQQTAQ
+1016 MTAEQQKAAQ

-1035 GAYERKEPRKRAR
+1035 GEYERKEPRKRAR
-1048 YVNEDNEMGTA
+1048 YVNEDNDMGTA

-1068 EIATGRVTFNWNDSG
+1068 EIATGRVTFKWNDSG

-1140 NMILDAFHQ
+1140 NMILESFQ
-1149 NGTPSKMWEA
+1149 QYGTPSKMWEA

-1174 YEDYMERQALE
+1174 YEDYMEQQALE
-1185 WEASYNNMTVE
+1185 WEASQNNMTVE
-1196 EWISYC
+1196 EWISYV

-1214 SVSDEDLNAIFEKFY
+1214 SVSDEDLNAIFERFNE
-1229 QQIEFENESRRNETE
+1229 QIISENESRGNETE

-1273 TTVNEQPEP
+1273 TTVNEQPEQ
-1282 ANQADGESG
+1282 ANQTDGESG
-1291 GVVPEPGSE
+1291 GVVPESE
-1300 VTREKETYDGALNNG
+1300 VGNGSTSDVERKETEQKQEGYNVEKRYHKKEGKEIYAVNFTKRME
-1315 NDSVSSQ
+1315 
-1322 NNLNGREHEQG
+1322 RE
-1333 EVAGV
+1333 
-1338 SGESGSLDGKNEAE
+1338 
-1352 AYLRRAGDRTTAED
+1352 
-1366 GQSRWTRNTLLR
+1366 
-1378 DVVQRNKGHQT
+1378 
-1389 WIDDI
+1389 
-1394 QSIINGERI
+1394 
-1403 GLGGE
+1403 
-1408 NDVYLSRDGKSV
+1408 
-1420 VKINDFS
+1420 DF
-1427 YLPENS
+1427 L
-1433 TNFDSFMNR
+1433 
-1442 VDAHNELFPHDAI
+1442 A
-1455 TILGFTLNSDGKV
+1455 
-1468 SVVLSQPYISNAR
+1468 
-1481 EATQEEIDNFL
+1481 
-1492 EEMGF
+1492 
-1497 YTDMSGNWTDGTY
+1497 
-1510 EIADT
+1510 
-1515 KPNNVLVDED
+1515 
-1525 GNLHFIDVIPYDSR
+1525 
-1539 KPGKMLEIPA
+1539 A
-1549 KRNAF
+1549 K
-1554 VAPDIKKGEDV
+1554 K
-1565 LDYIH
+1565 
-1570 RVAKAKEIHDAERE
+1570 KAKEAGGYYSSFGKGGFIFNTEDEAVNFANSIVSENQTDFQSSIE
-1584 TDTNPTEAQKEAGNY
+1584 TARQEVEQNPTEAQKEAGNY
-1599 KKGHVKVDGF
+1599 RKGHITIDGYN
-1609 DITIENPKGS
+1609 ITIENPKGS
-1619 VRSGK
+1619 ERSGTDK
-1624 DADGKEWSVTM
+1624 DGNKWSVTM
-1635 KNDYGYIRGTE
+1635 NNDYGYIRGTE

-1685 GFKSALSAK
+1685 GFKSALAAK
-1694 RAYMANYS
+1694 RAYKANYS
-1702 KDWTGLGSI
+1702 KDWTGLGNI

-1734 EYKDVKGETQ
+1734 EYKNVKGETQ

-1754 GVLDYA
+1754 GVLDHA

-1787 RKRLRSKLNNLN
+1787 RKKLRSKLNNLN

-1858 SYEIE
+1858 SYESE

-1895 ETETFASQAESR
+1895 EAETFASQAESR

-1969 VSATQFSKPHVSS
+1969 VSATKFSKPHVSS

-2019 SSEYQDRSSQEIEAV
+2019 SSEYQDRSFQEIEAV

-2071 LSDMSSTDM
+2071 LSDMSATDM

-2112 ISMYNVQP
+2112 LAMYNVQP

-2180 DIDERRLE
+2180 DIDESRLE

-2328 VKSKS
+2328 VKSKA

-2397 ADKGVR
+2397 ADKGIR

-2461 RISTNESVRTDSGDN
+2461 RISTNESVRADSGDN

-2615 GDLRPFIIASD
+2615 GELRPFIIASD

-2635 SGNVVHKLPTDK
+2635 AGNVVHKLPSEK
-2647 EKKRVFDYIMK
+2647 ERRRVFDYILK

-2682 YEPKEDGIAEKDKS
+2682 YEAKEDGIQQKDKS
-2696 YKKKSPSAADKSGQ
+2696 YKKKSPSAADRSGQ

-2947 DNVPNF
+2947 DKVPNF

-2967 TETNLKGEKVNKFFT
+2967 TETNLKGEKVNKSFT
-2982 VNDISEAG
+2982 VNDLSEAG

-3241 EITDSYSVK
+3241 EITDAYSVK

-3337 MNSLYDEKIESLKKR
+3337 INSLYDEKIESLKKR

-3491 DSIRMN
+3491 DPIRMN

-3718 VRKDQNADY
+3718 VRKDPDADY

-3736 LYKGKNVENS
+3736 LYKGKNAMYS
-3746 EEVPELIKDIIRDND
+3746 PEVPELIKDRIRDNEYD
-3761 SEIDKRD
+3761 IDKTS
-3768 IIDNLNSYIEFN
+3768 IIEWIEDYIEFN
-3780 EGFEEAEEGQKVLDW
+3780 EGFEEAEEGQKILDW

-3810 VITERGELPDN
+3810 VITERGEFPDN

-3928 VFRNVSKETRNKI
+3928 VFRNVSKEIRNKI
-3941 VGTLP
+3941 VRTLP

-3996 ELKYILWRSRQ
+3996 ELKYILWRSAQ

-4025 NMGVGNYFREGESDG
+4025 SMGVGNYFREGESDG

-4045 ENSLQGWK
+4045 ENSLKGWK

-4138 AHGIERNVEMTFREM
+4138 AHGIERNVEMTFREK

-4166 QFADDFIMERDRLR
+4166 QFADDFIMERERLR

-4209 TSIDNEEHTD
+4209 TRIDNEEHTD

-4232 SKYDTSVLWDK
+4232 SKYDTFVLWDK

-4265 FANVSKMFMYY
+4265 FAKVSKMFMYY

-4384 VISQKISDHE
+4384 IISQKISDHE

-4457 PDVEKNPIFNSISR
+4457 PDAEKNPIFNSISR

-4491 LARDMIFSMSAIGV
+4491 LARDMIFSMSAIGI

-4653 RNLYLFFNASAQSL
+4653 RNLYLFFNASVQSL

-4718 EWVRRNNLCIY
+4718 EWVRRNNICIY

-4752 YAYQLSTGRE
+4752 YAYQLSIGRE
-4762 KPTPTGIAKGTVS
+4762 KPTPTGLAKGTVS

-4957 KNYRNNPEEYRQIV
+4957 KNYRNNPGEYRQIV
-4971 NSDMFRKYMRYKP
+4971 NSEMFRKYMRYKP

-4996 KELEGQDRKQV
+4996 KELEGQERKQV
-5007 EDMIV
+5007 EDMII

>member
-1 MSNVKDNRKWVYDTF
+1 MSAGTRKKIYDILKNKTGFMDSYEDFDNDMTTSEDARKKVYEVLRDKTGFNDTYENF
-16 TNKGYNLGDYT
+16 VSGISGEVQK
-27 TFESNIN
+27 ESAI
-34 KPETQ
+34 PP
-39 DWLFEKAKEEGINLG
+39 AKEESGNVVTTVQ
-54 SINQFRDAMFQQE
+54 SPSYPQRA
-67 PETKERILNNIPDY
+67 ETKERILNNIPDY
-81 FQSKGTNLSTLPLPH
+81 FQSKGTNLSTLPLPQ

-118 IQLAERSANDPYM
+118 IQLAERAANDPYM

-164 ERQQRVKSAGG
+164 ERQQMVKSAGG

-180 TMSQAYLSGEQND
+180 TMSQAYLAGEQND

-211 TNEAKKKGNTNFFS
+211 TNEAKKKGNTNFFA

-233 APLDGWSMG
+233 APLDGWAMG

-294 KAGEVTAESLPFML
+294 KAGGVTAESLPFIADML
-308 DMIAGMGTI
+308 LGMGTI
-317 QSVTKP
+317 QAVTKP
-323 ASKALVK
+323 AAKSLLK
-330 YATEKAAKMG
+330 YATKKATQYG
-340 LGRATTGL
+340 LGKATTGL
-348 AKGAARTAAG
+348 AKGAARTISG
-358 LGDVAAHTATFGGA
+358 LRDVAAHTATFGSQ
-372 RVAADYQRRGLGD
+372 RVAADYLRRGLGD
-385 VQVSPEQDGTVSYA
+385 IQVKPNEDGTVSYD
-399 GRDNVQT
+399 GRENIQT
-406 GAEAIGKSVVSTAA
+406 GGEALGKAIVSTAA

-451 PSSVGKAYSSIINSN
+451 PASVGKAYSSIINSN

-509 DIDNN
+509 DLDNN

-534 GYLREKYRNYRNMRE
+534 KYVVNKFSNYRNMKRFEEEMRE
-549 FENQMRDTMGEDWS
+549 TMGEDWS

-575 TARGMVKEVLSSNM
+575 TAREMVKDVLRSGM
-589 QPDIKKKAINY
+589 QSDMKQKAIKY
-600 ISSVLQEQTLQEAD
+600 IATVLQEQTLQQVD
-614 KQIAPEEMIQNK
+614 MQMAPEQIVNEKKSIFK
-626 RFIISNLN
+626 NLSDARKKIN
-634 EARNNIGIGEEE
+634 LTDEQLEEALDSSGLSMYDEQTERSIEEYRQTY
-646 LNSAVSILNQEGESA
+646 N
-661 LSELYD
+661 
-667 AETVQKIVEYKN
+667 
-679 AYDDY
+679 DY

-704 QVERMTNATTGTVIR
+704 QVERMTNATTGTVMR
-719 VKSGLSQNPVNILR
+719 VNSGLSRNPVNIMR
-733 GNIVFDAEGNVD
+733 GNIVFDSNGKVD
-745 KDSSDNTIYYLSEDG
+745 KDKSDNTIYYLSEDG
-760 NVKMAPISMFE
+760 KVKMAPISMFE

-779 EELAYQAGED
+779 DELAYQAGED

-796 NEEAQIMQPEQSVQ
+796 NEEAQLMQPEQSVQ
-810 PIELGTTFQKDG
+810 PIELETTFQRDG

-836 VSALDEEGNPVQ
+836 VDALDEEGIPVQ
-848 SKLLTEEQIRTA
+848 SNLLTEEQIRTA
-860 MTPAIQEEQ
+860 MTPEIQGEQ
-869 TSQEQFVQSED
+869 TSQEQVVQNED
-880 VTQPEPQQVQ
+880 VTQPEQQQAQTEPQ
-890 NEPHTAISRIPVNE
+890 TAISRIPVNE

-934 TATQMI
+934 TAAQMI

-1016 MTAEQQQTAQ
+1016 MTAEQQKAAQ
-1026 QEVQKKIDS
+1026 EEVQKKIDS

-1119 EQIHADMPENLQGMV
+1119 EQIHADMPETLQGMV

-1140 NMILDAFHQ
+1140 NMILESFQ
-1149 NGTPSKMWEA
+1149 QYGTPSKMWEA
-1159 AKSMHGTDIEESAPG
+1159 AKSMHGTDLEESAPG
-1174 YEDYMERQALE
+1174 YEDYMEQQALE
-1185 WEASYNNMTVE
+1185 WEASQNNMTVE

-1229 QQIEFENESRRNETE
+1229 QQIEFENESRGNETE

-1258 DELLPEGRGNNEGAD
+1258 DGLLPEGRGNNEGAD

-1291 GVVPEPGSE
+1291 GVVSEQGSE

-1352 AYLRRAGDRTTAED
+1352 AYLRRAGDRTTAAD

-1389 WIDDI
+1389 WIEDI
-1394 QSIINGERI
+1394 QSIISGERI

-1646 GVDGDHIDVFL
+1646 WVDGDRIDVFL
-1657 SDNPESGDVFVIDQV
+1657 SDNPEQGNVYVIDQV
-1672 NPDGTFDEHKVMY
+1672 NQKTGEYDESKVMY
-1685 GFKSALSAK
+1685 GFNSLEEAK
-1694 RAYMANYS
+1694 DAYLANFEEGWKVGVVS
-1702 KDWTGLGSI
+1702 G
-1711 TRVSK
+1711 VSK
-1716 EEFKKWVNS
+1716 EEFRKWIES
-1725 SRRKTKPFA
+1725 SARKTKPFS
-1734 EYKDVKGETQ
+1734 EYK
-1744 KEEDGIRPDE
+1744 
-1754 GVLDYA
+1754 
-1760 KRVAEREQKKEYG
+1760 
-1773 SQNKVVSTERYEEL
+1773 N
-1787 RKRLRSKLNNLN
+1787 
-1799 AGYDPELLQIGAEMA
+1799 
-1814 AYHVEAGARK
+1814 
-1824 FVDFAKRMIS
+1824 
-1834 DMGDNV
+1834 
-1840 RPYLKLFYNAVR
+1840 
-1852 DFPGME
+1852 
-1858 SYEIE
+1858 
-1863 MTPYEEVRSTDINN
+1863 
-1877 IKLEEDEQTE
+1877 
-1887 TDKETVTG
+1887 
-1895 ETETFASQAESR
+1895 
-1907 IEEAGTEEEVDEVVE
+1907 
-1922 QIEDKIDEVNSQLS
+1922 
-1936 ELDYLDSLNSGM
+1936 
-1948 RVVLKDGRN
+1948 
-1957 VLLSVVMHSGEQ
+1957 
-1969 VSATQFSKPHVSS
+1969 
-1982 MYASYKGELI
+1982 
-1992 NIMPEDVDLDAT
+1992 
-2004 IRYNT
+2004 
-2009 PKSSEELAGD
+2009 
-2019 SSEYQDRSSQEIEAV
+2019 
-2034 KQIGTIIRERA
+2034 
-2045 LSSVEGNE
+2045 
-2053 VTPLSM
+2053 
-2059 KDVKKILEGYST
+2059 
-2071 LSDMSSTDM
+2071 
-2080 QELVEL
+2080 
-2086 AMTNETRNV
+2086 
-2095 ALKYINSG
+2095 
-2103 KQKFGYDLI
+2103 
-2112 ISMYNVQP
+2112 
-2120 LLNARDST
+2120 
-2128 RFERQQYSTPT
+2128 
-2139 PFGYVMGQ
+2139 
-2147 FVQSGKTIES
+2147 
-2157 VLEPSAGNG
+2157 
-2166 ALTITFPSAIVHVN
+2166 
-2180 DIDERRLE
+2180 
-2188 NLRTL
+2188 
-2193 GYGKVTNQDALV
+2193 
-2205 PFSGEVDAVLTNPP
+2205 
-2219 FGSTTARE
+2219 
-2227 FDEGQIKIS
+2227 
-2236 SLEGLMAINALESM
+2236 
-2250 KDNGRAAIVIG
+2250 
-2261 GNTSYR
+2261 
-2267 DNGAMQSKDMR
+2267 
-2278 LFAYLYSHYNVVDVI
+2278 VDVI
-2293 NLNGDMYKRN
+2293 SAENDGSENNILNEENVVVVSKMETTTNEEK
-2303 GTKYDV
+2303 
-2309 RIILI
+2309 LI
-2314 NGRKKGPFKLIAPP
+2314 NQNKENKKTTESKFLSESEYIKQKVDEDFK
-2328 VKSKS
+2328 
-2333 RAEQVNSFEEL
+2333 NSGIEDRQEWDESDESIDSFNKASDEYPDYISNLSDSGEL
-2344 YNRIQNDIRS
+2344 QRIYDQSNI
-2354 LQQMGNLFDGT
+2354 
-2365 EGETRTTDKKGSG
+2365 GEKIKI
-2378 TDNNVSDRTKSG
+2378 
-2390 GRRESVQ
+2390 RESVE
-2397 ADKGVR
+2397 A
-2403 ADNDMGSTENAS
+2403 
-2415 VSKQRK
+2415 
-2421 PEGRKA
+2421 EG
-2427 ENTSGILDN
+2427 
-2436 GNRSDAGSINTVQ
+2436 
-2449 EQGRTDNGTDSG
+2449 
-2461 RISTNESVRTDSGDN
+2461 
-2476 TGRTRLS
+2476 
-2483 VNLTDEKVPYPNRSQ
+2483 
-2498 SGTLMSVVP
+2498 
-2507 ANQAQVLADSLA
+2507 
-2519 NIGDVDQFLVDQLGY
+2519 
-2534 SSKDELFSYLAAEQ
+2534 
-2548 IDSVSLAIN
+2548 
-2557 QMNKGN
+2557 
-2563 GFIIGDMTGVGKGR
+2563 
-2577 QGAALIRYAV
+2577 
-2587 RKGYNPIYFT
+2587 
-2597 QKPALFS
+2597 
-2604 DNYRDLADIGS
+2604 
-2615 GDLRPFIIASD
+2615 
-2626 PKNAAITDA
+2626 
-2635 SGNVVHKLPTDK
+2635 
-2647 EKKRVFDYIMK
+2647 
-2658 NGKLP
+2658 
-2663 EEYDYVITTY
+2663 
-2673 SQINNGTKE
+2673 
-2682 YEPKEDGIAEKDKS
+2682 
-2696 YKKKSPSAADKSGQ
+2696 
-2710 ERRDVIQALSKGNI
+2710 
-2724 MILDESHTAGGSGGG
+2724 
-2739 SMYMQYIMPEV
+2739 
-2750 KGVTFLSATFAKR
+2750 
-2763 ADNMPIYAMKT
+2763 
-2774 DLSKSGISPQ
+2774 
-2784 DMIEAISQGGV
+2784 
-2795 TLQEIMS
+2795 
-2802 KQLVQSGQM
+2802 
-2811 IRRERSFQ
+2811 
-2819 GVTIDWMQVSEEEDA
+2819 
-2834 VQRKQ
+2834 
-2839 FDEVS
+2839 
-2844 SIFSDIRAFQK
+2844 
-2855 DYITPIV
+2855 
-2862 QGISEELSEEGGYSN
+2862 
-2877 LQQGTSELG
+2877 
-2886 VTNTPFASKM
+2886 
-2896 YNLVNQLLFSLKAD
+2896 
-2910 AVANRVIEN
+2910 
-2919 LKNGFKPVISF
+2919 
-2930 TNTMEGFLDEAP
+2930 
-2942 KDTPM
+2942 
-2947 DNVPNF
+2947 
-2953 SATLMRALDGVMRY
+2953 
-2967 TETNLKGEKVNKFFT
+2967 
-2982 VNDISEAG
+2982 
-2990 QNRYY
+2990 Y
-2995 EIKSKIEH
+2995 EINELIDTSKE
-3003 LSADLP
+3003 
-3009 ISPMD
+3009 
-3014 AIKIKIQNAGYKVGE
+3014 
-3029 ITGRTLEMVQDENGK
+3029 
-3044 YIIQNRKDRDKK
+3044 K
-3056 SAARDFNNGQLDVLM
+3056 SAA
-3071 VNKSGST
+3071 
-3078 GISLHASPKFEDQ
+3078 
-3091 RQRVM
+3091 
-3096 VFAQFQ
+3096 
-3102 SDINDEVQMRGRI
+3102 
-3115 DRTGQKFRGKY
+3115 
-3126 EYIMSSIPAEQRL
+3126 
-3139 QMMFKAKLKSL
+3139 
-3150 DANTTSSQKSKFNEM
+3150 
-3165 EVVDYLNK
+3165 
-3173 YGDEVTWQYMIEHP
+3173 
-3187 ELSEKL
+3187 
-3193 GDPLNMLSESGEESN
+3193 
-3208 TDDASGAKKEG
+3208 
-3219 CAAKIARYLPFLPVK
+3219 
-3234 EQEEVFK
+3234 
-3241 EITDSYSVK
+3241 
-3250 IQLLNDAG
+3250 
-3258 ENDLEITTM
+3258 
-3267 PLKAKTISKKIWKP
+3267 
-3281 GTEPNSGNAFADN
+3281 
-3294 TYLEEVEVDVLKKP
+3294 
-3308 MKAEEIR
+3308 
-3315 STVKRMTSGENF
+3315 
-3327 DDWKEKKIKE
+3327 KEKRNRKREARSKE
-3337 MNSLYDEKIESLKKR
+3337 LMEKIG
-3352 LSQSAEE
+3352 
-3359 RAEKAK
+3359 
-3365 KNYIAKSKEA
+3365 IKS
-3375 RENGKN
+3375 
-3381 EFTDEEIEKM
+3381 D
-3391 SDVVVEDIMKKANE
+3391 
-3405 SFIKQRNVIQE
+3405 
-3416 RRDNIL
+3416 
-3422 KQVNSFTPM
+3422 
-3431 KPLVIPFNLDEAMAT
+3431 
-3446 IAPSRGMFLGFK
+3446 
-3458 FSKDYS
+3458 
-3464 PSSSTAVFATLD
+3464 
-3476 GRRKVEIPLNQGKAF
+3476 
-3491 DSIRMN
+3491 
-3497 TMMQP
+3497 
-3502 TFLKDL
+3502 
-3508 NVDSWDSHVPTQ
+3508 
-3520 TRKKSYV
+3520 
-3527 VTGNLLQA
+3527 
-3535 LVDTK
+3535 
-3540 KSVNVK
+3540 
-3546 GYLVSYSTIEGD
+3546 
-3558 TKQGI
+3558 
-3563 LLSDSFKP
+3563 
-3571 ENLTT
+3571 
-3576 SAPISSRLIQIQ
+3576 
-3588 QGETV
+3588 
-3593 VSEDKRVVVERNT
+3593 
-3606 GWRTGYA
+3606 
-3613 LKVPRSKKQG
+3613 
-3623 GEFFEDNKLRSLAD
+3623 
-3637 NKEFTTRGNYM
+3637 
-3648 VADISSDNLPEALD
+3648 
-3662 RLSKMGV
+3662 
-3669 TVSKKAKLE
+3669 
-3678 NASDVR
+3678 DVR
-3684 FREEDAPRSIVDP
+3684 FRETDVNFSDFAAKHKLNEADVKKYAQSMRNGNLGGASYAFKSIHRSVRLQNDNLSLGQFVKVFSPIKKELYDTFGNLDSLREEYVQREIEERNMMEAAKKRIEEEDKAESQRLLEFENMSDQEMDKAYFKALEDKNESRMRDIVNESARRKGYMSIDEFRMSHRAPSYDKEGIDKSMIDVANNKDNIRDSLNEQMRMNQDKNRKESVNAINNALSSIEKDGKAMVTIYRAVP
-3697 FIQELMM
+3697 KSIE
-3704 RFQGEDISRYPYVD
+3704 ESN
-3718 VRKDQNADY
+3718 VRNGDW
-3727 EVYWGYSEP
+3727 VTLSESYAKQHGNHA
-3736 LYKGKNVENS
+3736 LEGNYRIIK
-3746 EEVPELIKDIIRDND
+3746 EEVPAENLYWDGNDINEWGYDDRNDYRYKDTKNNRKLNDLVVRDDNGNIIPP
-3761 SEIDKRD
+3761 SKRFNSRKKD
-3768 IIDNLNSYIEFN
+3768 TRFRFIGEQGAANLDAAEEANTRLDNLAVAREMEKSGKDAKSIKIATGWERGSDGKWRYEEEDFEYIPKGNAREKSLL
-3780 EGFEEAEEGQKVLDW
+3780 EREPW
-3795 FKENMNDFKMSDKVN
+3795 HKELMSLSDKVYN
-3810 VITERGELPDN
+3810 GEKLSNEEEVRFDELSKKETELKDS
-3821 LYREVSSVKSD
+3821 LKKSD
-3832 IDYNENEAYSSAE
+3832 IKFLDDYVSDNTLFKEYPELKQVKVEFYDGSFFDGGSYSHHDMTIRINNNSPLDAKSILVHEVQHAIQHIEGFSRGGNSRTYRNYLNSLKEKRDAWSMIDEFEEKSKELGSDASQMDVYKAVRDEYTSLGMSFGDGIMPSRDAFDKGFNLWARGYDKEGYEDAYNEYQNLIEKFGLGESKDRYHELSGEVEARNVQSRIDMTPEERRNTLASETEDVAREDQIFLYDSMGANSMVIDADQIAE
-3845 KLNVPLQVVTS
+3845 NLNVPVQVINSIDEVP
-3856 TEQISDPSVKSAIER
+3856 EGAVKEAIQK
-3871 GRKIKGWF
+3871 GRKVKGWYD
-3879 SVSEGKVYV
+3879 VNTRKVYV
-3888 YLPNASGIED
+3888 YLPNATSAED

-3904 HEGVA
+3904 HEGIA
-3909 HYGLRKLVGDERMD
+3909 HFGLRQLVGDERMD

-3928 VFRNVSKETRNKI
+3928 VFSNVSSEVRRKI
-3941 VGTLP
+3941 TDSLP
-3946 KYGYDSRVATEEYLA
+3946 KYGYNSRVATEEY
-3961 RMAESGVDVSTWER
+3961 MASIAENGVDVSTWER

-3996 ELKYILWRSRQ
+3996 ELKYILWRSAQ

-4045 ENSLQGWK
+4045 ENSLKGWK

-4138 AHGIERNVEMTFREM
+4138 AHGIERNVEMTFREK

-4166 QFADDFIMERDRLR
+4166 QFADDFIMERERLR

-4209 TSIDNEEHTD
+4209 TRIDNEEHTD

-4405 ATQKSS
+4405 ATRKSS

-4457 PDVEKNPIFNSISR
+4457 PDAEKNPIFNSISR

-4491 LARDMIFSMSAIGV
+4491 LARDMIFSMSAIGI

-4653 RNLYLFFNASAQSL
+4653 RNLYLFFNASVQSL

-4752 YAYQLSTGRE
+4752 YAYHLSTGRE

-4957 KNYRNNPEEYRQIV
+4957 KNYRNNPGEYRQIV
-4971 NSDMFRKYMRYKP
+4971 NSEMFRKYMRYKP

-4996 KELEGQDRKQV
+4996 KELEGQDRKQL

>member
-1 MSNVKDNRKWVYDTF
+1 MSADTRKKIYDILKNKTGFMDSYEDFDNDITTSEDARKKVYEVLRDKTGFNDTYENF
-16 TNKGYNLGDYT
+16 VSGISGEVQR
-27 TFESNIN
+27 ESAI
-34 KPETQ
+34 PP
-39 DWLFEKAKEEGINLG
+39 AKEESGNVVTTVQ
-54 SINQFRDAMFQQE
+54 SPSYPQRA
-67 PETKERILNNIPDY
+67 ETKERILNNIPDY
-81 FQSKGTNLSTLPLPH
+81 FRSRGNDLSTLPLPQ
-96 NTMSAEKPADIPG
+96 NTMSEEKPADIPG

-118 IQLAERSANDPYM
+118 IQLAERAANDPYM

-157 ARQQRVK
+157 ARQQRVE

-180 TMSQAYLSGEQND
+180 TMSQAYLAGEQND

-233 APLDGWSMG
+233 APLDGWAMG

-294 KAGEVTAESLPFML
+294 KAGGAIAESLPFML

-317 QSVTKP
+317 QAVTKP

-372 RVAADYQRRGLGD
+372 RVAADYQKRGLGD

-399 GRDNVQT
+399 GRENVQT

-429 YFAPMLGWVGKV
+429 YFAPMLGWVGNV

-451 PSSVGKAYSSIINSN
+451 PASVGKAYSSIINSN

-509 DIDNN
+509 DLDNN

-589 QPDIKKKAINY
+589 KPDIKKKAINY

-667 AETVQKIVEYKN
+667 AETVQNIVEYKN

-704 QVERMTNATTGTVIR
+704 QVERMTNATTGTVMR

-760 NVKMAPISMFE
+760 KVKMAPISMFE

-869 TSQEQFVQSED
+869 TSQEQVVQNED
-880 VTQPEPQQVQ
+880 VTQPEQQQAQTEPQ
-890 NEPHTAISRIPVNE
+890 TAISRIPVNE

-1016 MTAEQQQTAQ
+1016 MTAEQQKAAQ

-1035 GAYERKEPRKRAR
+1035 GAYERKEPRKRVR
-1048 YVNEDNEMGTA
+1048 YVNEDNDMGTA

-1068 EIATGRVTFNWNDSG
+1068 EIATGRVTFKWNDSG

-1119 EQIHADMPENLQGMV
+1119 EQIHADMPETLQGMV

-1140 NMILDAFHQ
+1140 NMILESFQ
-1149 NGTPSKMWEA
+1149 QYGTPSKMWEA
-1159 AKSMHGTDIEESAPG
+1159 AKSMHGTDIEESASG
-1174 YEDYMERQALE
+1174 YEDYMEQQALE
-1185 WEASYNNMTVE
+1185 WEASQNNMTVE
-1196 EWISYC
+1196 EWISYV
-1202 DYIEEELDNMYS
+1202 DYVEEELDNMYS
-1214 SVSDEDLNAIFEKFY
+1214 SVSDEDLNAIFEKFNE
-1229 QQIEFENESRRNETE
+1229 QIISENESRGNETE
-1244 SAGSTEG
+1244 GAGSTEG

-1273 TTVNEQPEP
+1273 TTVNEQQEQ
-1282 ANQADGESG
+1282 ANQTDGESS
-1291 GVVPEPGSE
+1291 GVVPESE
-1300 VTREKETYDGALNNG
+1300 VGNGSTSDVERKETEQKQEGYNVEKRYHKKEGKEIYAVNFTKRME
-1315 NDSVSSQ
+1315 
-1322 NNLNGREHEQG
+1322 RE
-1333 EVAGV
+1333 
-1338 SGESGSLDGKNEAE
+1338 DF
-1352 AYLRRAGDRTTAED
+1352 
-1366 GQSRWTRNTLLR
+1366 
-1378 DVVQRNKGHQT
+1378 
-1389 WIDDI
+1389 
-1394 QSIINGERI
+1394 
-1403 GLGGE
+1403 
-1408 NDVYLSRDGKSV
+1408 LS
-1420 VKINDFS
+1420 
-1427 YLPENS
+1427 
-1433 TNFDSFMNR
+1433 
-1442 VDAHNELFPHDAI
+1442 
-1455 TILGFTLNSDGKV
+1455 
-1468 SVVLSQPYISNAR
+1468 
-1481 EATQEEIDNFL
+1481 
-1492 EEMGF
+1492 
-1497 YTDMSGNWTDGTY
+1497 
-1510 EIADT
+1510 
-1515 KPNNVLVDED
+1515 
-1525 GNLHFIDVIPYDSR
+1525 
-1539 KPGKMLEIPA
+1539 A
-1549 KRNAF
+1549 K
-1554 VAPDIKKGEDV
+1554 K
-1565 LDYIH
+1565 
-1570 RVAKAKEIHDAERE
+1570 KAKEAGGYYSSFGKGGFIFNTEDEAVNFANSIVSENKTDFQSSIE
-1584 TDTNPTEAQKEAGNY
+1584 TARQEVEQNPTEAQKEAGNY
-1599 KKGHVKVDGF
+1599 RKGHITIDGYN
-1609 DITIENPKGS
+1609 ITIENPKGS
-1619 VRSGK
+1619 ERSGTDK
-1624 DADGKEWSVTM
+1624 DGNKWSVTM
-1635 KNDYGYIRGTE
+1635 NNDYGYIRGTE

-1685 GFKSALSAK
+1685 GFKSALAAK

-1702 KDWTGLGSI
+1702 KDWTGLGNI

-1734 EYKDVKGETQ
+1734 EYKDVKGEAQ

-1858 SYEIE
+1858 SYESE

-1895 ETETFASQAESR
+1895 EAETFASQAESR

-1922 QIEDKIDEVNSQLS
+1922 QIEDKIDEVNNQLS

-1992 NIMPEDVDLDAT
+1992 NIIPEDVDLDAT

-2019 SSEYQDRSSQEIEAV
+2019 SSEYQDRASQEIEAV

-2071 LSDMSSTDM
+2071 LSDMSATDM

-2112 ISMYNVQP
+2112 LSMYNVQP

-2205 PFSGEVDAVLTNPP
+2205 PFSDEVDAVLTNPP

-2267 DNGAMQSKDMR
+2267 DNGAMHSKDMR

-2328 VKSKS
+2328 VKSKA

-2615 GDLRPFIIASD
+2615 GELRPFIIASD

-2635 SGNVVHKLPTDK
+2635 AGNVVHKLPSEK
-2647 EKKRVFDYIMK
+2647 ERRRVFDYILK

-2682 YEPKEDGIAEKDKS
+2682 YEAKEDGIQQKDKS

-2724 MILDESHTAGGSGGG
+2724 IILDESHTAGGSGGG

-2862 QGISEELSEEGGYSN
+2862 QGISEELSEEGGYSD

-2947 DNVPNF
+2947 DKVPNF

-2967 TETNLKGEKVNKFFT
+2967 TETNLKGEKVNKSFT
-2982 VNDISEAG
+2982 VTDLSEAG

-3241 EITDSYSVK
+3241 EITDAYSVK

-3315 STVKRMTSGENF
+3315 STVKRMNSGENF

-3381 EFTDEEIEKM
+3381 VFTDEEIEKM

-3476 GRRKVEIPLNQGKAF
+3476 GRRKVEIPLNQEKAF

-3613 LKVPRSKKQG
+3613 LKVPKSKKQG

-3678 NASDVR
+3678 KASDVR

-3718 VRKDQNADY
+3718 VRKDPNADY

-3821 LYREVSSVKSD
+3821 LYREVSSVKSG

-3856 TEQISDPSVKSAIER
+3856 TEQISDPSVKSAIES

-3888 YLPNASGIED
+3888 YIPNASGIED

-3928 VFRNVSKETRNKI
+3928 VFRNVSKEIRNKI

-3996 ELKYILWRSRQ
+3996 ELKYILWRSAQ

-4045 ENSLQGWK
+4045 ENSLKGWK

-4138 AHGIERNVEMTFREM
+4138 AHGIERNVEMTFRER

-4457 PDVEKNPIFNSISR
+4457 PDAEKNPIFNSISR

-4491 LARDMIFSMSAIGV
+4491 LARDMIFSMSAIGI

-4690 AGVIMPVINDFLY
+4690 AGVIIPVINDFLY

-4752 YAYQLSTGRE
+4752 YAYQLSIGRE
-4762 KPTPTGIAKGTVS
+4762 KPTPTGLAKGTVS

-4783 NPTGNEGLKTFM
+4783 NPTGNEGFKTFM

-4839 WLVDA
+4839 WIVDA

-4928 RNAFSGINTEY
+4928 RNSFSGINTEY

-4996 KELEGQDRKQV
+4996 KELEGQERKQV
-5007 EDMIV
+5007 EDMII